1 MKKFTFLLS
10 LLLAFVGVTASAQVT
25 MKKLTA
31 APDLTKAVTNLD
43 DLVNGGTYVFY
54 NINNQKYINIDNYD
68 NLHFG
73 RAAELSVDKK
83 LSASAVFTF
92 HITKGETTT
101 YTFETA
107 VNGKYMPAAAD
118 NNNSGGATATETAAS
133 FVIQNRSTGYD
144 ASKNDYSGTPTIHNN
159 DGQFVIKNESNN
171 LSFDMGGDDMNQFC
185 GWHGEGSNCWYK
197 IVPVTVSAT
206 ETVTA
211 RKLTFTV
218 QNTEGTTDASLTNA
232 ATTAWLCDGEE
243 VGQTL
248 SVNPS
253 KVSAWYTL
261 ECQSANKVVAE
272 DNATFVYKL
281 TEGTAPFEY
290 STSADRKWYLMRF
303 WGRDNNFASYLNA
316 TDANINVE
324 TAVKSFAHLLANEDK
339 AFWSF
344 EKSGYGVKV
353 YNKLAN
359 KYLYIPNNGNN
370 QELLQLNDEG
380 TELIVR
386 PNNNNG
392 GFSLQMSGKA
402 SACFGHHVGANLGV
416 WDNDGSYNAAQS
428 KVEFYPVLD
437 KAKGFLT
444 SNVENVNTN
453 VNLLGVYMSDADKAA
468 LKTEFQN
475 ATDFAA
481 LKTVNNKLV
490 KAVNTT
496 PDENAYYQIKSVAGV
511 NKNNYIYMSTINAQV
526 NNTSKE
532 LVENNANATR
542 IQAGKCNATTLWKF
556 VPNDDKSAYYLLYV
570 NLNAYLGKI
579 TANDQANI
587 AMVKDKTATVA
598 YTLNHR
604 SGTKFALVL
613 GDHCINAYKGGD
625 YENLG
630 RYDND
635 GDGKDSDGNTW
646 YLEKVTPSVSVPVS
660 DAKYASV
667 SFPYATQVTDNV
679 KAYYASEINTD
690 GVITLSEYADGVIP
704 ANQGAILYNDGGA
717 TTAVLNILTSSTAAA
732 PTKNYLNAAV
742 TKLAGFDADATYALG
757 KKENDEVAFMLNGL
771 TVITANKA
779 YINKSDLTSGG
790 IASNVL
796 NFGQV
801 ATGVN
806 TVVAGTNDGVQY
818 FDLQGRRVL
827 YPAHGIFV
835 TNTGKKVLVK

>member
-54 NINNQKYINIDNYD
+54 NINNQKYINIDNFD

-107 VNGKYMPAAAD
+107 VSGKYMPAAAD
-118 NNNSGGATATETAAS
+118 NNNDGGATAADAAAS
-133 FVIQNRSTGYD
+133 FVILTHTINE
-144 ASKNDYSGTPTIHNN
+144 TPSVTKD
-159 DGQFVIKNESNN
+159 DGSYVIKNASDDKA
-171 LSFDMGGDDMNQFC
+171 FDMSGDDFNQFC
-185 GWHGEGSNCWYK
+185 GWQGKGANCWYK
-197 IVPVTVSAT
+197 IVPVTVSET

-211 RKLTFTV
+211 RNVTFTV
-218 QNTEGTTDASLTNA
+218 QNAEGVTDASLATS
-232 ATTAWLCDGEE
+232 TTAPLADGDE
-243 VGQTL
+243 VAQTI
-248 SVNPS
+248 SMNPS
-253 KVSAWYTL
+253 KASAWYTL
-261 ECQSANKVVAE
+261 ECQATNKVVAA

-281 TEGTAPFEY
+281 TEGTAPFAY
-290 STSADRKWYLMRF
+290 STSTDRKWYLMRF
-303 WGRDNNFASYLNA
+303 QGSDNNFASYLNT

-324 TAVKSFAHLLANEDK
+324 TAVKSFTNLLANEDK

-359 KYLYIPNNGNN
+359 KYLYIHTGNN

-386 PNNNNG
+386 PNNKG
-392 GFSLQMSGKA
+392 GFSLQKSGNA
-402 SACFGHHVGANLGV
+402 NACFGHHVGANLGV
-416 WDNDGSYNAAQS
+416 WNNGDSYNAVQS

-556 VPNDDKSAYYLLYV
+556 VPNDDKSAYYLLNV

-587 AMVKDKTATVA
+587 AMVKDKAATVA

-667 SFPYATQVTDNV
+667 AFPYDTQVTGDV

-690 GVITLSEYADGVIP
+690 GVITLSEYANGVIP

-732 PTKNYLNAAV
+732 PAKNYLNAAV

-757 KKENDEVAFMLNGL
+757 KKENGEVAFMLNGL

-806 TVVAGTNDGVQY
+806 TVVAGANDGVQY

>member
-107 VNGKYMPAAAD
+107 VSGKYMPAAAD
-118 NNNSGGATATETAAS
+118 NNNDGGATAADAAAS
-133 FVIQNRSTGYD
+133 FVILTHTINE
-144 ASKNDYSGTPTIHNN
+144 TPSVTKD
-159 DGQFVIKNESNN
+159 DGSYVIKNASDDKA
-171 LSFDMGGDDMNQFC
+171 FDMSGDDFNQFC
-185 GWHGEGSNCWYK
+185 GWQGKGANCWYK
-197 IVPVTVSAT
+197 IVPVTVSET

-211 RKLTFTV
+211 RNVTFTV
-218 QNTEGTTDASLTNA
+218 QNAEGVTDASLATS
-232 ATTAWLCDGEE
+232 TTAPLADGDE
-243 VGQTL
+243 VAQTI
-248 SVNPS
+248 SMNPS
-253 KVSAWYTL
+253 KASAWYTL
-261 ECQSANKVVAE
+261 ECQATNKVVAA

-290 STSADRKWYLMRF
+290 STSTDRKWYLMRF
-303 WGRDNNFASYLNA
+303 QGSDNNFASYLNT

-324 TAVKSFAHLLANEDK
+324 TAVKSFTNLLANEDK

-359 KYLYIPNNGNN
+359 KYLYINTGNN

-386 PNNNNG
+386 PNNKG
-392 GFSLQMSGKA
+392 GFSLQKSGNA
-402 SACFGHHVGANLGV
+402 NACFGHHVGANLGV
-416 WDNDGSYNAAQS
+416 WNNGDSYNAVQS

-542 IQAGKCNATTLWKF
+542 IQSNKCNATTLWKF
-556 VPNDDKSAYYLLYV
+556 VPNDDKSAYYLLNV

-579 TANDQANI
+579 TANNQASI
-587 AMVKDKTATVA
+587 AMVKDKAATVA

-613 GDHCINAYKGGD
+613 GDYCINAFEGGD
-625 YENLG
+625 SEKIG

-635 GDGKDSDGNTW
+635 GDGKDSEGNTW

-667 SFPYATQVTDNV
+667 AFPYATQVTGDV

-704 ANQGAILYNDGGA
+704 ANQGAILYNEGA
-717 TTAVLNILTSSTAAA
+717 TTAVLNILASSTAAA
-732 PTKNYLNAAV
+732 PAKNYLNAAV
-742 TKLAGFDADATYALG
+742 TKLAGFTANETYALG
-757 KKENDEVAFMLNGL
+757 KKGNGEVAFMLNSL
-771 TVITANKA
+771 EVITANKA
-779 YINKSDLTSGG
+779 YINKSDLTGG
-790 IASNVL
+790 SIASNVL

>member
-54 NINNQKYINIDNYD
+54 NINNQKYINIDNFD
-68 NLHFG
+68 NFHFG

-83 LSASAVFTF
+83 NSASAVFTF
-92 HITKGETTT
+92 HITKGKTTT

-107 VNGKYMPAAAD
+107 VAGKYMPAAAD
-118 NNNSGGATATETAAS
+118 NNNSGGATATSTPAS
-133 FVIQNRSTGYD
+133 FVIQNKSTGFV
-144 ASKNDYSGTPTIHNN
+144 SGNDYSGTPTTHND

-185 GWHGEGSNCWYK
+185 GWYGEGSNCWYK

-206 ETVTA
+206 ETVTP

-218 QNTEGTTDASLTNA
+218 QNTEGATDASLTNA
-232 ATTAWLCDGEE
+232 ATTVWSCDGEE

-253 KVSAWYTL
+253 KASAWYTL
-261 ECQSANKVVAE
+261 ECQSTNKVVAE
-272 DNATFVYKL
+272 DNAAFVYKL
-281 TEGTAPFEY
+281 TEGTAPFAY
-290 STSADRKWYLMRF
+290 STSTDRKWYLMRF

-437 KAKGFLT
+437 KAKTFLT
-444 SNVENVNTN
+444 SDVENVNTN

-468 LKTEFQN
+468 LKENLQN

-481 LKTVNNKLV
+481 LKTVNDKLV
-490 KAVNTT
+490 AAVNTT
-496 PDENAYYQIKSVAGV
+496 PDENAYYQINSVAGV

-556 VPNDDKSAYYLLYV
+556 VPNDDKSAYYLLNV

-604 SGTKFALVL
+604 SGTKFALVW

-667 SFPYATQVTDNV
+667 AFPYDTKVTGDV
-679 KAYYASEINTD
+679 KAYYASDID
-690 GVITLSEYADGVIP
+690 ASGVITV
-704 ANQGAILYNDGGA
+704 
-717 TTAVLNILTSSTAAA
+717 
-732 PTKNYLNAAV
+732 
-742 TKLAGFDADATYALG
+742 
-757 KKENDEVAFMLNGL
+757 
-771 TVITANKA
+771 
-779 YINKSDLTSGG
+779 
-790 IASNVL
+790 
-796 NFGQV
+796 
-801 ATGVN
+801 
-806 TVVAGTNDGVQY
+806 
-818 FDLQGRRVL
+818 
-827 YPAHGIFV
+827 
-835 TNTGKKVLVK
+835 

>member
-107 VNGKYMPAAAD
+107 VSGKYMPAAAD
-118 NNNSGGATATETAAS
+118 NNNDGGATAADAAAS
-133 FVIQNRSTGYD
+133 FVILTHTINE
-144 ASKNDYSGTPTIHNN
+144 TPSVTKD
-159 DGQFVIKNESNN
+159 DGSYVIKNASDDKA
-171 LSFDMGGDDMNQFC
+171 FDMSGDDFNQFC
-185 GWHGEGSNCWYK
+185 GWQGKGANCWYK
-197 IVPVTVSAT
+197 IVPVTVSET

-211 RKLTFTV
+211 RNVTFTV
-218 QNTEGTTDASLTNA
+218 QNAEGVTDASLATS
-232 ATTAWLCDGEE
+232 TTAPLADGDE
-243 VGQTL
+243 VAQTI
-248 SVNPS
+248 SMNPS
-253 KVSAWYTL
+253 KASAWYTL
-261 ECQSANKVVAE
+261 ECQATNKVVAA

-281 TEGTAPFEY
+281 TEGTAPFAY
-290 STSADRKWYLMRF
+290 STSTDRKWYLMRF
-303 WGRDNNFASYLNA
+303 QGSDNNFASYLNT

-324 TAVKSFAHLLANEDK
+324 TAVKSFTNLLANEDK

-359 KYLYIPNNGNN
+359 KYLYIPTGNN

-386 PNNNNG
+386 PNNKG
-392 GFSLQMSGKA
+392 GFSLQKSGNA
-402 SACFGHHVGANLGV
+402 NACFGHHVGANLGV
-416 WDNDGSYNAAQS
+416 WNNGDSYNAVQS

-511 NKNNYIYMSTINAQV
+511 NKKNYIYMSTINAQV

-556 VPNDDKSAYYLLYV
+556 VPNDDKSAYYLLNV

-579 TANDQANI
+579 TANNQANI
-587 AMVKDKTATVA
+587 AMVKDKASTAA
-598 YTLNHR
+598 YKLNHR

-613 GDHCINAYKGGD
+613 GDHCINAFEGGD
-625 YENLG
+625 SEKIG

-635 GDGKDSDGNTW
+635 GDGKDSEGNTW

-732 PTKNYLNAAV
+732 PAKNYLNAAV
-742 TKLAGFDADATYALG
+742 TKLAGFGADETYALG
-757 KKENDEVAFMLNGL
+757 KKENGEVAFMLNGL

-806 TVVAGTNDGVQY
+806 TVVAGANDGVQY

>member
-54 NINNQKYINIDNYD
+54 NINNQKYINIDNFD

-107 VNGKYMPAAAD
+107 VAGKYMPAAAD
-118 NNNSGGATATETAAS
+118 NNGKGGATATETAAS
-133 FVIQNRSTGYD
+133 FVIQNQTNEETPVV
-144 ASKNDYSGTPTIHNN
+144 KNDGSYVIMNASGTY
-159 DGQFVIKNESNN
+159 G
-171 LSFDMGGDDMNQFC
+171 FDMSGDDLNQFC
-185 GWHGEGSNCWYK
+185 GWQGKGDNSWYK
-197 IVPVTVSAT
+197 IVPVTVSET

-211 RKLTFTV
+211 RNVTFTV
-218 QNTEGTTDASLTNA
+218 QNAEGVTDASLATS
-232 ATTAWLCDGEE
+232 TTAPLADGDE
-243 VGQTL
+243 VAQTI
-248 SVNPS
+248 SMNPS
-253 KVSAWYTL
+253 KASAWYTL
-261 ECQSANKVVAE
+261 ECQATNKVGAA
-272 DNATFVYKL
+272 DNNIFVYKL

-290 STSADRKWYLMRF
+290 STSTDRKWYLMRF
-303 WGRDNNFASYLNA
+303 QGNDNIFASYLKT
-316 TDANINVE
+316 TDENINVA
-324 TAVKSFAHLLANEDK
+324 TAVKSFANLLANEDK
-339 AFWSF
+339 AFWCF
-344 EKSGYGVKV
+344 EKSGYGVKI

-359 KYLYIPNNGNN
+359 KYLYIPTGEN
-370 QELLQLNDEG
+370 QEFLQLNDEG

-386 PNNNNG
+386 PNNNG
-392 GFSLQMSGKA
+392 GFSLQMSGNA
-402 SACFGHHVGANLGV
+402 NACFGNHRDSKLAV
-416 WDNDGSYNAAQS
+416 WNNGGSYNAVQS

-437 KAKGFLT
+437 KAKAFLT
-444 SNVENVNTN
+444 SDVENVNTN
-453 VNLLGVYMSDADKAA
+453 VNLLGVYMSDADKAT
-468 LKTEFQN
+468 LKTELQN

-490 KAVNTT
+490 AAVNTT

-511 NKNNYIYMSTINAQV
+511 NANKYIYMSTINAQV
-526 NNTSKE
+526 NNTSNE

-542 IQAGKCNATTLWKF
+542 IQSDKCNATTLWKF
-556 VPNDDKSAYYLLYV
+556 VPNDDKSAYYLLNV

-579 TANDQANI
+579 TDNNQTSI
-587 AMVKDKTATVA
+587 AMVKDKAATVA

-613 GDHCINAYKGGD
+613 GDHCINAYYGGN
-625 YENLG
+625 YENIG

-667 SFPYATQVTDNV
+667 AFPYDTQVTGDV

-732 PTKNYLNAAV
+732 PAKNYLNAAV
-742 TKLAGFDADATYALG
+742 TKLAGFGADETYALG
-757 KKENDEVAFMLNGL
+757 KKANAEVAFMLNGL
-771 TVITANKA
+771 TVISANKA
-779 YINKSDLTSGG
+779 YINKSDLTGG
-790 IASNVL
+790 SIASNVL

>member
-54 NINNQKYINIDNYD
+54 NINNQKYINIDNFD

-107 VNGKYMPAAAD
+107 VSGKYMPAAAD
-118 NNNSGGATATETAAS
+118 NNNDGGATAADAAAS
-133 FVIQNRSTGYD
+133 FVILTHTINE
-144 ASKNDYSGTPTIHNN
+144 TPSVTKD
-159 DGQFVIKNESNN
+159 DGSYVIKNASDDKA
-171 LSFDMGGDDMNQFC
+171 FDMSGDDFNQFC
-185 GWHGEGSNCWYK
+185 GWQGKGANCWYK
-197 IVPVTVSAT
+197 IVPVTVSET

-211 RKLTFTV
+211 RNVTFTV
-218 QNTEGTTDASLTNA
+218 QNAEGVTDASLATS
-232 ATTAWLCDGEE
+232 TTAPLADGDE
-243 VGQTL
+243 VAQTI
-248 SVNPS
+248 SMNPS
-253 KVSAWYTL
+253 KASAWYTL
-261 ECQSANKVVAE
+261 ECQATNKVVAE
-272 DNATFVYKL
+272 NNATFVYKL

-290 STSADRKWYLMRF
+290 STSTDRKWYLMRF
-303 WGRDNNFASYLNA
+303 QGSDNNFASYLNT

-324 TAVKSFAHLLANEDK
+324 TAVKSFTNLLANEDK

-359 KYLYIPNNGNN
+359 KYLYIHTGNN

-386 PNNNNG
+386 PNNKG
-392 GFSLQMSGKA
+392 GFSLQKSGNA
-402 SACFGHHVGANLGV
+402 NACFGHHVGANLGV
-416 WDNDGSYNAAQS
+416 WNNGDSYNAVQS

-481 LKTVNNKLV
+481 LKTVNNKLLT
-490 KAVNTT
+490 AVNTT

-556 VPNDDKSAYYLLYV
+556 VPNDDKSAYYLLNV

-667 SFPYATQVTDNV
+667 AFPYDTKVTGDV
-679 KAYYASEINTD
+679 KAYYASDID
-690 GVITLSEYADGVIP
+690 ASGVITLSEYADGVIP
-704 ANQGAILYNDGGA
+704 ANQGAILYSDAA

-732 PTKNYLNAAV
+732 PEKNYLNAAV

-757 KKENDEVAFMLNGL
+757 KKGNGEVAFMLNGL

-806 TVVAGTNDGVQY
+806 TVVAGANDGVQY

>member
-54 NINNQKYINIDNYD
+54 NINNQKYINIDNFD
-68 NLHFG
+68 NFHFG

-83 LSASAVFTF
+83 NSASAVFTF
-92 HITKGETTT
+92 HITKGKTTT

-107 VNGKYMPAAAD
+107 VAGKYMPAAAD
-118 NNNSGGATATETAAS
+118 NNNSGGATATSTPAS
-133 FVIQNRSTGYD
+133 FVIQNKSTGFV
-144 ASKNDYSGTPTIHNN
+144 SGNDYSGTPTTHND

-185 GWHGEGSNCWYK
+185 GWYGEGSNCWYK

-206 ETVTA
+206 ETVTP

-218 QNTEGTTDASLTNA
+218 QNTEGATDASLTNA
-232 ATTAWLCDGEE
+232 ATTVWSCDGEE

-253 KVSAWYTL
+253 KASAWYTL
-261 ECQSANKVVAE
+261 ECQSTNKVVAE
-272 DNATFVYKL
+272 DNAAFVYKL
-281 TEGTAPFEY
+281 TEGTAPFAY
-290 STSADRKWYLMRF
+290 STSTDRKWYLMRF

-437 KAKGFLT
+437 KAKTFLT
-444 SNVENVNTN
+444 SDVENVNTN

-468 LKTEFQN
+468 LKENLQN

-481 LKTVNNKLV
+481 LKTVNDKLV
-490 KAVNTT
+490 AAVNTT

-556 VPNDDKSAYYLLYV
+556 VPNDDKSAYYLLNV

-604 SGTKFALVL
+604 SGTKFALVW

-667 SFPYATQVTDNV
+667 AFPYDTKVTGDV
-679 KAYYASEINTD
+679 KAYYASDID
-690 GVITLSEYADGVIP
+690 ASGVITLSEYADGVIP
-704 ANQGAILYNDGGA
+704 ANQGAILYSDAA

-732 PTKNYLNAAV
+732 PEKNYLNAAV

-757 KKENDEVAFMLNGL
+757 KKGNGEVAFMLNGL

-806 TVVAGTNDGVQY
+806 TVVAGANDGVQY

>member
-107 VNGKYMPAAAD
+107 VSGKYMPAAAD
-118 NNNSGGATATETAAS
+118 NNNDGGATAADAAAS
-133 FVIQNRSTGYD
+133 FVILTHTINE
-144 ASKNDYSGTPTIHNN
+144 TPSVTKD
-159 DGQFVIKNESNN
+159 DGSYVIKNASDDKA
-171 LSFDMGGDDMNQFC
+171 FDMSGDDFNQFC
-185 GWHGEGSNCWYK
+185 GWQGKGANCWYK
-197 IVPVTVSAT
+197 IVPVTVSET

-211 RKLTFTV
+211 RNVTFTV
-218 QNTEGTTDASLTNA
+218 QNAEGVTDASLATS
-232 ATTAWLCDGEE
+232 TTAPLADGDE
-243 VGQTL
+243 VAQTI
-248 SVNPS
+248 SMNPS
-253 KVSAWYTL
+253 KASAWYTL
-261 ECQSANKVVAE
+261 ECQATNKVVAA

-290 STSADRKWYLMRF
+290 STSTDRKWYLMRF
-303 WGRDNNFASYLNA
+303 QGSDNNFASYLNT

-324 TAVKSFAHLLANEDK
+324 TAVKSFTNLLANEDK

-359 KYLYIPNNGNN
+359 KYLYIHTGNN

-386 PNNNNG
+386 PNNKG
-392 GFSLQMSGKA
+392 GFSLQKSGNA
-402 SACFGHHVGANLGV
+402 NACFGHHVGANLGV
-416 WDNDGSYNAAQS
+416 WNNGDSYNAAQS

-437 KAKGFLT
+437 KAKAFLT
-444 SNVENVNTN
+444 SDVENANTN
-453 VNLLGVYMSDADKAA
+453 ANLLGVYIAEADKANLKTEVQKATDFNA
-468 LKTEFQN
+468 LKTAN
-475 ATDFAA
+475 GK
-481 LKTVNNKLV
+481 LLV
-490 KAVNTT
+490 KTT
-496 PDENAYYQIKSVAGV
+496 PEKDAYYQIKSVAGV
-511 NKNNYIYMSTINAQV
+511 NKKNYIYMSTINAQV

-556 VPNDDKSAYYLLYV
+556 VPNDDKSAYYLLNV

-579 TANDQANI
+579 TANNQANI
-587 AMVKDKTATVA
+587 AMVKDKASTAA
-598 YTLNHR
+598 YKLNHR

-613 GDHCINAYKGGD
+613 GDHCINAFEGGD
-625 YENLG
+625 SEKIG

-635 GDGKDSDGNTW
+635 GDGKDSEGNTW

-732 PTKNYLNAAV
+732 PAKNYLNAAV
-742 TKLAGFDADATYALG
+742 TKLAGFGADETYALG
-757 KKENDEVAFMLNGL
+757 KKENGEVAFMLNGL

-779 YINKSDLTSGG
+779 YINKSDLTGG
-790 IASNVL
+790 SITSNVL

-806 TVVAGTNDGVQY
+806 TVVAGANDGVQY

>member
-31 APDLTKAVTNLD
+31 APDLTKAVTNLN
-43 DLVNGGTYVFY
+43 DLVDGGTYVFY
-54 NINNQKYINIDNYD
+54 NINNQKYINIDNFD
-68 NLHFG
+68 NFHFG
-73 RAAELSVDKK
+73 RAAELSVDQKN
-83 LSASAVFTF
+83 SASAVFTF
-92 HITKGETTT
+92 HITKGEPTT

-107 VNGKYMPAAAD
+107 VAGKYMPAAAD
-118 NNNSGGATATETAAS
+118 NNNSGGATATSTPAS
-133 FVIQNRSTGYD
+133 FVIQNESTGYD
-144 ASKNDYSGTPTIHNN
+144 ASKNDYSGTPTIHN
-159 DGQFVIKNESNN
+159 DGQFVIKNESNK

-185 GWHGEGSNCWYK
+185 GWYGEGSNCWYK

-206 ETVTA
+206 ETVTP

-253 KVSAWYTL
+253 KASAWYTL
-261 ECQSANKVVAE
+261 ECQATNKVVAA

-290 STSADRKWYLMRF
+290 STSTDRKWYLMRF
-303 WGRDNNFASYLNA
+303 QGSDNNFASYLNT

-324 TAVKSFAHLLANEDK
+324 TAVKSFTNLLANEDK

-359 KYLYIPNNGNN
+359 KYLYIHTGNN

-386 PNNNNG
+386 PNNKG
-392 GFSLQMSGKA
+392 GFSLQKSGNA
-402 SACFGHHVGANLGV
+402 NACFGHHVGANLGV
-416 WDNDGSYNAAQS
+416 WNNGDSYNAVQS

-542 IQAGKCNATTLWKF
+542 IQSNKCNATTLWKF
-556 VPNDDKSAYYLLYV
+556 VPNDDKSAYYLLNV

-579 TANDQANI
+579 TANNQASI
-587 AMVKDKTATVA
+587 AMVKDKAATVA

-613 GDHCINAYKGGD
+613 GDYCINAFEGGNS
-625 YENLG
+625 EKIG

-667 SFPYATQVTDNV
+667 AFPYATKVTGDV

-704 ANQGAILYNDGGA
+704 ANQGAILYNEGA
-717 TTAVLNILTSSTAAA
+717 TTAVLNILASSTAAA
-732 PTKNYLNAAV
+732 PAKNYLNAAV
-742 TKLAGFDADATYALG
+742 TKLAGFTANETYALG
-757 KKENDEVAFMLNGL
+757 KKGNGEVAFMLNSL
-771 TVITANKA
+771 EVITANKA

-806 TVVAGTNDGVQY
+806 TVVAGANDGVQY

>member
-107 VNGKYMPAAAD
+107 VSGKYMPAAAD
-118 NNNSGGATATETAAS
+118 NNNDGGATAADAAAS
-133 FVIQNRSTGYD
+133 FVILTHTINE
-144 ASKNDYSGTPTIHNN
+144 TPSVTKD
-159 DGQFVIKNESNN
+159 DGSYVIKNASDDKA
-171 LSFDMGGDDMNQFC
+171 FDMSGDDLNQFC
-185 GWHGEGSNCWYK
+185 GWQGKGANCWYK
-197 IVPVTVSAT
+197 IVPVTVSET

-211 RKLTFTV
+211 RNVTFTV
-218 QNTEGTTDASLTNA
+218 QNAEGVTDASLATS
-232 ATTAWLCDGEE
+232 TTAPLADGDE
-243 VGQTL
+243 VAQTI
-248 SVNPS
+248 SMNPS
-253 KVSAWYTL
+253 KASAWYTL
-261 ECQSANKVVAE
+261 ECQATNKVVAA

-281 TEGTAPFEY
+281 TEGTAPFAY
-290 STSADRKWYLMRF
+290 STSTDRKWYLMRF
-303 WGRDNNFASYLNA
+303 QGSDNNFASYLNT

-324 TAVKSFAHLLANEDK
+324 TAVKSFANLLANEDK

-359 KYLYIPNNGNN
+359 KYLYIPTGNN

-386 PNNNNG
+386 SNNKG
-392 GFSLQMSGKA
+392 GFSLQKSGNA
-402 SACFGHHVGANLGV
+402 NACFGHHVGANLGV
-416 WDNDGSYNAAQS
+416 WNNGDSYNAVQS

-468 LKTEFQN
+468 LKKNLQN

-511 NKNNYIYMSTINAQV
+511 NANKYIYMSTINAQV
-526 NNTSKE
+526 NNTSNE

-542 IQAGKCNATTLWKF
+542 IQSNKCNATTLWKF
-556 VPNDDKSAYYLLYV
+556 VPNDDKSAYYLLNV

-579 TANDQANI
+579 TVNEQANI
-587 AMVKDKTATVA
+587 AMVKDKAATVA

-613 GDHCINAYKGGD
+613 GDHCINAYMGGN
-625 YENLG
+625 YENIG

-667 SFPYATQVTDNV
+667 AFPYDTQVTGDV

-742 TKLAGFDADATYALG
+742 TKLAGFEADNTYALG
-757 KKENDEVAFMLNGL
+757 KKGNGEVAFMLNNL
-771 TVITANKA
+771 TVISANKA
-779 YINKSDLTSGG
+779 YINKSDLTGG
-790 IASNVL
+790 SIASNVL

>member
-107 VNGKYMPAAAD
+107 VSGKYMPAAAD
-118 NNNSGGATATETAAS
+118 NNNDGGATAADAAAS
-133 FVIQNRSTGYD
+133 FVILTHTINE
-144 ASKNDYSGTPTIHNN
+144 TPSVTKD
-159 DGQFVIKNESNN
+159 DGSYVIKNASDDKA
-171 LSFDMGGDDMNQFC
+171 FDMSGDDLNQFC
-185 GWHGEGSNCWYK
+185 GWQGKDANCWYK
-197 IVPVTVSAT
+197 IVPVTVSET

-211 RKLTFTV
+211 RNVTFTV
-218 QNTEGTTDASLTNA
+218 QNAEGVTDASLATS
-232 ATTAWLCDGEE
+232 TTAPLADGDE
-243 VGQTL
+243 VAQTI
-248 SVNPS
+248 SMNPS
-253 KVSAWYTL
+253 KASAWYTL
-261 ECQSANKVVAE
+261 ECQATNKVVAA

-281 TEGTAPFEY
+281 TEGTAPFAY
-290 STSADRKWYLMRF
+290 STSTDRKWYLMRF

-324 TAVKSFAHLLANEDK
+324 TAVKSFANLLANEDK

-359 KYLYIPNNGNN
+359 KYLYIPTGNN

-386 PNNNNG
+386 PNNNG
-392 GFSLQMSGKA
+392 GFSLQKSDNPN
-402 SACFGHHVGANLGV
+402 ACFGHHNGANLAV
-416 WDNDGSYNAAQS
+416 WNNGGSYNAAQS

-437 KAKGFLT
+437 KAKTFLT
-444 SNVENVNTN
+444 SDVENVNTN

-468 LKTEFQN
+468 LKTNLQN

-490 KAVNTT
+490 AAVNTT

-511 NKNNYIYMSTINAQV
+511 KANEYIYMSTINAQV
-526 NNTSKE
+526 NNTSNE

-542 IQAGKCNATTLWKF
+542 IQSNKCNATTLWKF
-556 VPNDDKSAYYLLYV
+556 VPNDDKSAYYLLNV

-579 TANDQANI
+579 TVNDQASI
-587 AMVKDKTATVA
+587 AMVKDKAATVA

-613 GDHCINAYKGGD
+613 GDHCINAYMGGN
-625 YENLG
+625 YENIG

-667 SFPYATQVTDNV
+667 AFPYDTQVTGDV

-732 PTKNYLNAAV
+732 PAKNYLNAAV
-742 TKLAGFDADATYALG
+742 TKLAGFEADNTYALG
-757 KKENDEVAFMLNGL
+757 KKGNGEVAFMLNGL
-771 TVITANKA
+771 TVISANKA
-779 YINKSDLTSGG
+779 YINKSDLTGG
-790 IASNVL
+790 SITSNVL

-806 TVVAGTNDGVQY
+806 TVVAGANDGVQY

>member
-54 NINNQKYINIDNYD
+54 NINNQKYINIDNFD

-107 VNGKYMPAAAD
+107 VSGKYMPAAAD
-118 NNNSGGATATETAAS
+118 NNNDGGATAADAAAS
-133 FVIQNRSTGYD
+133 FVILTHTINE
-144 ASKNDYSGTPTIHNN
+144 TPSVTKD
-159 DGQFVIKNESNN
+159 DGSYVIKNASDDKA
-171 LSFDMGGDDMNQFC
+171 FDMSGDDFNQFC
-185 GWHGEGSNCWYK
+185 GWQGKGANCWYK
-197 IVPVTVSAT
+197 IVPVTVSET

-211 RKLTFTV
+211 RNVTFTV
-218 QNTEGTTDASLTNA
+218 QNAEGVTDASLATS
-232 ATTAWLCDGEE
+232 TTAPLADGDE
-243 VGQTL
+243 VAQTI
-248 SVNPS
+248 SMNPS
-253 KVSAWYTL
+253 KASAWYTL
-261 ECQSANKVVAE
+261 ECQATNKVVAA

-281 TEGTAPFEY
+281 TEGTAPFAY
-290 STSADRKWYLMRF
+290 STSTDRKWYLMRF
-303 WGRDNNFASYLNA
+303 QGSDNNFASYLNT

-324 TAVKSFAHLLANEDK
+324 TAVKSFTNLLANEDK

-359 KYLYIPNNGNN
+359 KYLYIHTGNN

-386 PNNNNG
+386 PNNKG
-392 GFSLQMSGKA
+392 GFSLQKSGNA
-402 SACFGHHVGANLGV
+402 NACFGHHVGANLGV
-416 WDNDGSYNAAQS
+416 WNNGDSYNAVQS

-481 LKTVNNKLV
+481 LKTVNNQLV

-542 IQAGKCNATTLWKF
+542 IQSNKCNATTLWKF
-556 VPNDDKSAYYLLYV
+556 VPNDDKSAYYLLNV

-579 TANDQANI
+579 TADNQDKI
-587 AMVKDKTATVA
+587 AMVKDKASTAA
-598 YTLNHR
+598 YILNHR

-625 YENLG
+625 FENIG
-630 RYDND
+630 RYDSD

-667 SFPYATQVTDNV
+667 AFPYDTQVTGDV

-742 TKLAGFDADATYALG
+742 TKLAGFEADNTYALG
-757 KKENDEVAFMLNGL
+757 KKGNGEVAFMLNNL
-771 TVITANKA
+771 TVISANKA
-779 YINKSDLTSGG
+779 YINKSDLTGG
-790 IASNVL
+790 SIASNVL

-806 TVVAGTNDGVQY
+806 TVVAGANDGVQY

>member
-107 VNGKYMPAAAD
+107 VSGKYMPAAAD
-118 NNNSGGATATETAAS
+118 NNNDGGATAADAAAS
-133 FVIQNRSTGYD
+133 FVILTHTINE
-144 ASKNDYSGTPTIHNN
+144 TPSVTKD
-159 DGQFVIKNESNN
+159 DGSYVIKNASDDKA
-171 LSFDMGGDDMNQFC
+171 FDMSGDDFNQFC
-185 GWHGEGSNCWYK
+185 GWQGKGANCWYK
-197 IVPVTVSAT
+197 IVPVTVSET

-211 RKLTFTV
+211 RNVTFTV
-218 QNTEGTTDASLTNA
+218 QNAEGVTDASLATS
-232 ATTAWLCDGEE
+232 TTAPLADGDE
-243 VGQTL
+243 VAQTI
-248 SVNPS
+248 SMNPS
-253 KVSAWYTL
+253 KASAWYTL
-261 ECQSANKVVAE
+261 ECQATNKVVAA

-281 TEGTAPFEY
+281 TEGTAPFAY
-290 STSADRKWYLMRF
+290 STSTDRKWYLMRF
-303 WGRDNNFASYLNA
+303 QGSDNNFASYLNK

-324 TAVKSFAHLLANEDK
+324 TAVKSFTNLLANEDK

-359 KYLYIPNNGNN
+359 KYLYIHTGNN

-386 PNNNNG
+386 PNNKG
-392 GFSLQMSGKA
+392 GFSLQKSGNA
-402 SACFGHHVGANLGV
+402 NACFGHHVGANLGV
-416 WDNDGSYNAAQS
+416 WNNGDSYNAVQS

-481 LKTVNNKLV
+481 LKTVNNKLLT
-490 KAVNTT
+490 AVNTT

-556 VPNDDKSAYYLLYV
+556 VPNDDKSAYYLLNV

-587 AMVKDKTATVA
+587 AMVKDKAATVA

-667 SFPYATQVTDNV
+667 AFPYDTQVTGDV

-704 ANQGAILYNDGGA
+704 ANQGAILYSDAA

-742 TKLAGFDADATYALG
+742 TKLAGFEADNTYALG
-757 KKENDEVAFMLNGL
+757 KKGNGEVAFMLNGL
-771 TVITANKA
+771 TVISANKA

-801 ATGVN
+801 ATAVN
-806 TVVAGTNDGVQY
+806 TVVAGANDGVQY

>member
-54 NINNQKYINIDNYD
+54 NINNQKYINIDNFD

-107 VNGKYMPAAAD
+107 VSGKYMPAAAD
-118 NNNSGGATATETAAS
+118 NNNDGGATAADAAAS
-133 FVIQNRSTGYD
+133 FVILTHTINE
-144 ASKNDYSGTPTIHNN
+144 TPSVTKD
-159 DGQFVIKNESNN
+159 DGSYVIKNASDDKA
-171 LSFDMGGDDMNQFC
+171 FDMSGDDFNQFC
-185 GWHGEGSNCWYK
+185 GWQGKGANCWYK
-197 IVPVTVSAT
+197 IVPVTVSET

-211 RKLTFTV
+211 RNVTFTV
-218 QNTEGTTDASLTNA
+218 QNAEGVTDASLATS
-232 ATTAWLCDGEE
+232 TTAPLADGDE
-243 VGQTL
+243 VAQTI
-248 SVNPS
+248 SMNPS
-253 KVSAWYTL
+253 KASAWYTL
-261 ECQSANKVVAE
+261 ECQATNKVVAAG
-272 DNATFVYKL
+272 NATFVYKL
-281 TEGTAPFEY
+281 TEGTAPFAY
-290 STSADRKWYLMRF
+290 STSTDRKWYLMRF
-303 WGRDNNFASYLNA
+303 QGSDNNFASYLNT

-324 TAVKSFAHLLANEDK
+324 TAVKSFTNLLANEDK

-359 KYLYIPNNGNN
+359 KYLYIHTGNN

-386 PNNNNG
+386 PNNKG
-392 GFSLQMSGKA
+392 GFSLQKSGNA
-402 SACFGHHVGANLGV
+402 NACFGHHVGANLGV
-416 WDNDGSYNAAQS
+416 WNNGDSYNAVQS

-556 VPNDDKSAYYLLYV
+556 VPNDDKSAYYLLNV

-587 AMVKDKTATVA
+587 AMVKDKAATVA

-667 SFPYATQVTDNV
+667 AFPYDTQVTGDV

-690 GVITLSEYADGVIP
+690 GVITLSEYANGVIP

-732 PTKNYLNAAV
+732 PAKNYLNAAV

>member
-43 DLVNGGTYVFY
+43 DLVNDGTYVFY
-54 NINNQKYINIDNYD
+54 NINNQKYINIDNFE

-73 RAAELSVDKK
+73 RAAELSVDQKI
-83 LSASAVFTF
+83 SASAVFTF
-92 HITKGETTT
+92 HISKGETTT

-107 VNGKYMPAAAD
+107 VSGKYMPAAAD
-118 NNNSGGATATETAAS
+118 NNNKVGVRATDTPAS
-133 FVIQNRSTGYD
+133 FVIQNRTNPENGKD
-144 ASKNDYSGTPTIHNN
+144 PVVKNDGSYVIMNASG
-159 DGQFVIKNESNN
+159 DFG
-171 LSFDMGGDDMNQFC
+171 FDMGGDDTNQFC
-185 GWHGEGSNCWYK
+185 GWMGRGDNCWYK
-197 IVPVTVSAT
+197 IVPVTVSTT
-206 ETVTA
+206 ETVTPH
-211 RKLTFTV
+211 KFTITV
-218 QNTEGTTDASLTNA
+218 QNDKGVEESGLTNA
-232 ATTAWLCDGEE
+232 ASTGWLCYGDK
-243 VGQTL
+243 VAQTL
-248 SVNPS
+248 PVNAPTRISV
-253 KVSAWYTL
+253 WYTL
-261 ECQSANKVVAE
+261 ECQAADKAFAE
-272 DNATFVYKL
+272 NNTAFTYKL
-281 TEGTAPFEY
+281 TDKLAESGTAPFEY
-290 STSADRKWYLMRF
+290 STSTDRKWYLMRF
-303 WGRDNNFASYLNA
+303 ENSDNSFASYLNA
-316 TDANINVE
+316 TNENINVQ
-324 TAVKSFAHLLANEDK
+324 TAVKSFTNLLANEDK

-359 KYLYIPNNGNN
+359 KYLYIPTGDN

-386 PNNNNG
+386 ANNG
-392 GFSLQMSGKA
+392 GFSLQKSGNA
-402 SACFGHHVGANLGV
+402 NACFGHHNGANLAV
-416 WDNDGSYNAAQS
+416 WNNPNSYNNVHS

-437 KAKGFLT
+437 KAKGLLA
-444 SNVENVNTN
+444 SDVENANTN
-453 VNLLGVYMSDADKAA
+453 ANLLGVYIAETDKAN
-468 LKTEFQN
+468 LKAEVQN
-475 ATDFAA
+475 ATDFNA
-481 LKTVNNKLV
+481 LKTANGKLLV
-490 KAVNTT
+490 KTT
-496 PDENAYYQIKSVAGV
+496 PEKDAYYQIKSVAGV
-511 NKNNYIYMSTINAQV
+511 NKNSCIYMSTFDAQV
-526 NNTSKE
+526 NNTSNEFVVDK
-532 LVENNANATR
+532 ANATR
-542 IQAGKCNATTLWKF
+542 IQASQCNATTLWKF
-556 VPNDDKSAYYLLYV
+556 VPNADNSAYYLQNV

-579 TANDQANI
+579 TAHAQRSI
-587 AMVKDKTATVA
+587 AMVKDQADAAA

-604 SGTKFALVL
+604 SGTKFALVY
-613 GDHCINAYKGGD
+613 GDHCVNAFGGGD
-625 YENLG
+625 KATLG
-630 RYDND
+630 VWDIDAD
-635 GDGKDSDGNTW
+635 GRDSEGNTW

-742 TKLAGFDADATYALG
+742 TKLAGFGADETYALG
-757 KKENDEVAFMLNGL
+757 KKENGEVAFMLNGL

-806 TVVAGTNDGVQY
+806 TVVAGANDGVQY

>member
-54 NINNQKYINIDNYD
+54 NINNQKYINIDNFD

-107 VNGKYMPAAAD
+107 VSGKYMPAAAD
-118 NNNSGGATATETAAS
+118 NNNDGGATAADAAAS
-133 FVIQNRSTGYD
+133 FVILTHTINE
-144 ASKNDYSGTPTIHNN
+144 TPSVTKD
-159 DGQFVIKNESNN
+159 DGSYVIKNASDDKA
-171 LSFDMGGDDMNQFC
+171 FDMSGDDFNQFC
-185 GWHGEGSNCWYK
+185 GWQGKGANCWYK
-197 IVPVTVSAT
+197 IVPVTVSET

-211 RKLTFTV
+211 RNVTFTV
-218 QNTEGTTDASLTNA
+218 QNAEGVTDASLATS
-232 ATTAWLCDGEE
+232 TTAPLADGDE
-243 VGQTL
+243 VAQTI
-248 SVNPS
+248 SMNPS
-253 KVSAWYTL
+253 KASAWYTL
-261 ECQSANKVVAE
+261 ECQATNKVVAA

-281 TEGTAPFEY
+281 TEGTAPFAY
-290 STSADRKWYLMRF
+290 STSTDRKWYLMRF
-303 WGRDNNFASYLNA
+303 QGSDNNFASYLNT

-324 TAVKSFAHLLANEDK
+324 TAVKSFTNLLANEDK

-359 KYLYIPNNGNN
+359 KYLYIHTGNN

-386 PNNNNG
+386 PNNKG
-392 GFSLQMSGKA
+392 GFSLQKSGNA
-402 SACFGHHVGANLGV
+402 NACFGHHVGANLGV
-416 WDNDGSYNAAQS
+416 WNNGDSYNAVQS

-481 LKTVNNKLV
+481 LKTVNNQLV

-542 IQAGKCNATTLWKF
+542 IQSNKCNATTLWKF
-556 VPNDDKSAYYLLYV
+556 VPNDDKSAYYLLNV

-579 TANDQANI
+579 TADNQDKI
-587 AMVKDKTATVA
+587 AMVKDKASTAA
-598 YTLNHR
+598 YILNHR

-613 GDHCINAYKGGD
+613 GDHCINAYKGGNF
-625 YENLG
+625 ENIG
-630 RYDND
+630 RYDSD

-667 SFPYATQVTDNV
+667 AFPYDTQVTGDV

-742 TKLAGFDADATYALG
+742 TKLAGFEADNTYALG
-757 KKENDEVAFMLNGL
+757 KKGNGEVAFMLNNL
-771 TVITANKA
+771 TVISANKA
-779 YINKSDLTSGG
+779 YINKSDLTGG
-790 IASNVL
+790 SIASNVL

-806 TVVAGTNDGVQY
+806 TVVAGANDGVQY

>member
-43 DLVNGGTYVFY
+43 DLVDGGTYVFY
-54 NINNQKYINIDNYD
+54 NINNQKYINIDNFD
-68 NLHFG
+68 NFHFG
-73 RAAELSVDKK
+73 RAAELSVDQKN
-83 LSASAVFTF
+83 SASAVFTF
-92 HITKGETTT
+92 HITKGEPTT

-107 VNGKYMPAAAD
+107 VNGKYMPAASD

-133 FVIQNRSTGYD
+133 FVIQNESTGYD
-144 ASKNDYSGTPTIHNN
+144 PNKNNYSGTTTTRD

-171 LSFDMGGDDMNQFC
+171 LSFDMGGDDKNQFC

-197 IVPVTVSAT
+197 IVPVTVSTT
-206 ETVTA
+206 ETVTP

-232 ATTAWLCDGEE
+232 ATTVWLCDGEE

-290 STSADRKWYLMRF
+290 STSTDRKWYLMRF

-324 TAVKSFAHLLANEDK
+324 TAVKSFANLLANEDK

-359 KYLYIPNNGNN
+359 KYLYIPTGNN

-386 PNNNNG
+386 PNNNG
-392 GFSLQMSGKA
+392 GFSLQKSDNPN
-402 SACFGHHVGANLGV
+402 ACFGHHNGANLAV
-416 WDNDGSYNAAQS
+416 WNNGGSYNAAQS

-453 VNLLGVYMSDADKAA
+453 VNLLGVYMSDADKAT
-468 LKTEFQN
+468 LKKELQN

-490 KAVNTT
+490 AAVKTT

-556 VPNDDKSAYYLLYV
+556 VPNDDKSAYYLLNV

-579 TANDQANI
+579 TADNQDKI
-587 AMVKDKTATVA
+587 AMVKDKAETVA

-613 GDHCINAYKGGD
+613 GDHCINAYYGGNS
-625 YENLG
+625 ENIG
-630 RYDND
+630 RYDSD
-635 GDGKDSDGNTW
+635 GDGKDSEGNTW

-667 SFPYATQVTDNV
+667 AFPYATKVTGDV
-679 KAYYASEINTD
+679 KAYYASDIDVD

-757 KKENDEVAFMLNGL
+757 KKENGEVAFMLNGL

-806 TVVAGTNDGVQY
+806 TVVAGANDGVQY

>member
-54 NINNQKYINIDNYD
+54 NINNQKYINIDNFE

-73 RAAELSVDKK
+73 RAAELSVDQKI
-83 LSASAVFTF
+83 SASAVFTF
-92 HITKGETTT
+92 HISKGETTT

-107 VNGKYMPAAAD
+107 VSGKYMPAAAD
-118 NNNSGGATATETAAS
+118 NNNSGGATATSTPAS
-133 FVIQNRSTGYD
+133 FVIQNKSTGFV
-144 ASKNDYSGTPTIHNN
+144 SGNDYSGTPTTHND

-185 GWHGEGSNCWYK
+185 GWYGEGSNCWYK

-232 ATTAWLCDGEE
+232 ATTVWSCDGEE

-261 ECQSANKVVAE
+261 ECQSTNKVVAE
-272 DNATFVYKL
+272 DNAAFVYKL
-281 TEGTAPFEY
+281 TEGTAPFAY
-290 STSADRKWYLMRF
+290 STSTDRKWYLMRF

-324 TAVKSFAHLLANEDK
+324 TAVKSFANLLANEDK

-353 YNKLAN
+353 YNKSAN
-359 KYLYIPNNGNN
+359 KYLYIPTGNN

-386 PNNNNG
+386 PNNG
-392 GFSLQMSGKA
+392 GFSLQKSDNPN
-402 SACFGHHVGANLGV
+402 ACFGHHNGANLAV
-416 WDNDGSYNAAQS
+416 WNNGGSYNAAQS

-437 KAKGFLT
+437 KAKAFLT
-444 SNVENVNTN
+444 SDVENANTN
-453 VNLLGVYMSDADKAA
+453 ANLLGVYIAEADKANLKTEVQKATDFNA
-468 LKTEFQN
+468 LKTAN
-475 ATDFAA
+475 GK
-481 LKTVNNKLV
+481 LLV
-490 KAVNTT
+490 KTT
-496 PDENAYYQIKSVAGV
+496 PEKDAYYQIKSVAGV
-511 NKNNYIYMSTINAQV
+511 NKKNYIYMSTINAQV

-556 VPNDDKSAYYLLYV
+556 VPNDDKSAYYLLNV

-579 TANDQANI
+579 TANNQASI
-587 AMVKDKTATVA
+587 AMVKDKAATVA

-613 GDHCINAYKGGD
+613 GDYCINAFEGGD
-625 YENLG
+625 SEKIG

-635 GDGKDSDGNTW
+635 GDGKDSEGNTW

-667 SFPYATQVTDNV
+667 AFPYATQVTGDV

-732 PTKNYLNAAV
+732 PAKNYLNAAV
-742 TKLAGFDADATYALG
+742 TKLAGFGADETYALG
-757 KKENDEVAFMLNGL
+757 KKENGEVAFMLNGL

-806 TVVAGTNDGVQY
+806 TVVAGANDGVQY

>member
-107 VNGKYMPAAAD
+107 VSGKYMPAAAD
-118 NNNSGGATATETAAS
+118 NNNDGGATAADAAAS
-133 FVIQNRSTGYD
+133 FVILTHTINE
-144 ASKNDYSGTPTIHNN
+144 TPSVTKD
-159 DGQFVIKNESNN
+159 DGSYVIKNASDDKA
-171 LSFDMGGDDMNQFC
+171 FDMSGDDFNQFC
-185 GWHGEGSNCWYK
+185 GWQGKGANCWYK
-197 IVPVTVSAT
+197 IVPVTVSET

-211 RKLTFTV
+211 RNVTFTV
-218 QNTEGTTDASLTNA
+218 QNAEGVTDASLATS
-232 ATTAWLCDGEE
+232 TTAPLADGDE
-243 VGQTL
+243 VAQTI
-248 SVNPS
+248 SMNPS
-253 KVSAWYTL
+253 KASAWYTL
-261 ECQSANKVVAE
+261 ECQATNKVVAA

-290 STSADRKWYLMRF
+290 STSTDRKWYLMRF
-303 WGRDNNFASYLNA
+303 QGSDNNFASYLNT
-316 TDANINVE
+316 TDTNINVE
-324 TAVKSFAHLLANEDK
+324 TAVKSFTNLLANEDK

-359 KYLYIPNNGNN
+359 KYLYIPTGNN

-386 PNNNNG
+386 PNNNG
-392 GFSLQMSGKA
+392 GFSLQKSDNPN
-402 SACFGHHVGANLGV
+402 ACFGHHNGANLAV
-416 WDNDGSYNAAQS
+416 WNNGGSYNAAQS

-453 VNLLGVYMSDADKAA
+453 VNLLGVYMSDADKAT
-468 LKTEFQN
+468 LKKELQN

-490 KAVNTT
+490 AAVKTT

-556 VPNDDKSAYYLLYV
+556 VPNDDKSAYYLLNV

-579 TANDQANI
+579 TADNQDKI
-587 AMVKDKTATVA
+587 AMVKDKAETVA

-613 GDHCINAYKGGD
+613 GDHCINAYYGGNS
-625 YENLG
+625 ENIG
-630 RYDND
+630 RYDSD
-635 GDGKDSDGNTW
+635 GDGKDSEGNTW

-667 SFPYATQVTDNV
+667 AFPYATKVTGDV
-679 KAYYASEINTD
+679 KAYYASDIDVD

-742 TKLAGFDADATYALG
+742 TKLAGFGADETYALG
-757 KKENDEVAFMLNGL
+757 KKENGEVAFMLNGL
-771 TVITANKA
+771 TVISANKA
-779 YINKSDLTSGG
+779 YINKSDLTGG
-790 IASNVL
+790 SIASNVL

>member
-1 MKKFTFLLS
+1 MKKITFLLS

-107 VNGKYMPAAAD
+107 VAGKYMPAAAD
-118 NNNSGGATATETAAS
+118 NNGKGGATATETAAS
-133 FVIQNRSTGYD
+133 FVIQNQTNEETPVVKKDGSYVIMN
-144 ASKNDYSGTPTIHNN
+144 ASGTY
-159 DGQFVIKNESNN
+159 G
-171 LSFDMGGDDMNQFC
+171 FDMSGDDLNQFC
-185 GWHGEGSNCWYK
+185 GWQGKGANSWYK
-197 IVPVTVSAT
+197 IVPVTVSET

-211 RKLTFTV
+211 RNVAFTV
-218 QNTEGTTDASLTNA
+218 QNAEGVTDASLATS
-232 ATTAWLCDGEE
+232 TTAALADGDE
-243 VGQTL
+243 VAQTI
-248 SVNPS
+248 SMNPS
-253 KVSAWYTL
+253 KASAWYTL
-261 ECQSANKVVAE
+261 ECQSTNKVVAE
-272 DNATFVYKL
+272 DNAAFVYKL
-281 TEGTAPFEY
+281 TEGTAPFAY
-290 STSADRKWYLMRF
+290 STSTDRKWYLMRF

-324 TAVKSFAHLLANEDK
+324 TVVKSFANLLANEDK

-359 KYLYIPNNGNN
+359 KYLYIPTGKN

-386 PNNNNG
+386 PNNNG
-392 GFSLQMSGKA
+392 GFSLQKSDNP
-402 SACFGHHVGANLGV
+402 SACFGHHNGANLAV
-416 WDNDGSYNAAQS
+416 WNNGGSYNAAQS

-437 KAKGFLT
+437 KAKTFLT
-444 SNVENVNTN
+444 SDVENVNTN

-468 LKTEFQN
+468 LKTDLQN

-481 LKTVNNKLV
+481 LKTANDKLV
-490 KAVNTT
+490 AAVNTT

-511 NKNNYIYMSTINAQV
+511 KANEYIYMSTINAQV
-526 NNTSKE
+526 NNMSNE

-542 IQAGKCNATTLWKF
+542 IQSNKCNATTLWKF
-556 VPNDDKSAYYLLYV
+556 VPNDDKSAYYLLNV

-579 TANDQANI
+579 TANNQASI
-587 AMVKDKTATVA
+587 AMVKDKAATVA

-613 GDHCINAYKGGD
+613 GDYCINAYKGGN
-625 YENLG
+625 YENIG

-667 SFPYATQVTDNV
+667 AFPYDTQVTGDV
-679 KAYYASEINTD
+679 KAYYASEINAD
-690 GVITLSEYADGVIP
+690 GVITLSEYADGIIP

-742 TKLAGFDADATYALG
+742 TKLAGFEADNTYALG
-757 KKENDEVAFMLNGL
+757 KKANAEVAFMLNGL
-771 TVITANKA
+771 TVISANKA
-779 YINKSDLTSGG
+779 YINKSDLTGG
-790 IASNVL
+790 SAASSVL

-801 ATGVN
+801 ATGIN
-806 TVVAGTNDGVQY
+806 TVVAGANDGVQY

>member
-25 MKKLTA
+25 MKKLTV

-43 DLVNGGTYVFY
+43 ELKDGGTYVFY

-107 VNGKYMPAAAD
+107 VSGKYMPAAAD
-118 NNNSGGATATETAAS
+118 NNNDGGATAADAAAS
-133 FVIQNRSTGYD
+133 FVILTHTINE
-144 ASKNDYSGTPTIHNN
+144 TPSVTKD
-159 DGQFVIKNESNN
+159 DGSYVIKNASDDKA
-171 LSFDMGGDDMNQFC
+171 FDMSGDDLNQFC
-185 GWHGEGSNCWYK
+185 GWQGKGANCWYK
-197 IVPVTVSAT
+197 IVPVTVSET

-211 RKLTFTV
+211 RNVTFTV
-218 QNTEGTTDASLTNA
+218 QNAEGVTDASLATS
-232 ATTAWLCDGEE
+232 TTAPLADGDE
-243 VGQTL
+243 VAQTI
-248 SVNPS
+248 SMNPS
-253 KVSAWYTL
+253 KASAWYTL
-261 ECQSANKVVAE
+261 ECQSTNKVVAE

-281 TEGTAPFEY
+281 TEGTAPFAY
-290 STSADRKWYLMRF
+290 STSTDRKWYLMRF

-324 TAVKSFAHLLANEDK
+324 TAVKSFANLLANEDK

-353 YNKLAN
+353 YNKSAN
-359 KYLYIPNNGNN
+359 KYLYIPTGNN
-370 QELLQLNDEG
+370 KELLQLNDEG

-386 PNNNNG
+386 SNNNG
-392 GFSLQMSGKA
+392 GFSLQKSDNP
-402 SACFGHHVGANLGV
+402 SACFGHHNGANLAV
-416 WDNDGSYNAAQS
+416 WNNGGSYNAAQS

-437 KAKGFLT
+437 KAKTFLT
-444 SNVENVNTN
+444 SDVENVNTN
-453 VNLLGVYMSDADKAA
+453 VNLLGVYMSDADKDA
-468 LKTEFQN
+468 LKANLQN

-481 LKTVNNKLV
+481 LKTVNDKLV
-490 KAVNTT
+490 AAVNTT

-511 NKNNYIYMSTINAQV
+511 KANEYIYMSTINAQV
-526 NNTSKE
+526 NNTSNE

-542 IQAGKCNATTLWKF
+542 IQSNKCNATTLWKF
-556 VPNDDKSAYYLLYV
+556 VPNDDKSAYYLLNV

-579 TANDQANI
+579 TVNDQASI
-587 AMVKDKTATVA
+587 AMVKDKAATVA

-613 GDHCINAYKGGD
+613 GDYCINAYKGGN
-625 YENLG
+625 YENIG

-667 SFPYATQVTDNV
+667 AFPYATKVTGDV

-717 TTAVLNILTSSTAAA
+717 TTAVLNILTSSTTAA

-742 TKLAGFDADATYALG
+742 TKLAGFEADNTYALG
-757 KKENDEVAFMLNGL
+757 KKENGEVAFMLNGL

-806 TVVAGTNDGVQY
+806 TVVAGANDGVQY

>member
-54 NINNQKYINIDNYD
+54 NINNQKYINIDNFD

-73 RAAELSVDKK
+73 RAAELSVDQKI
-83 LSASAVFTF
+83 SASAVFTF

-107 VNGKYMPAAAD
+107 VAGKYMPAAAD
-118 NNNSGGATATETAAS
+118 NNNSGGATATSTPAS
-133 FVIQNRSTGYD
+133 FVIQNESTGFV
-144 ASKNDYSGTPTIHNN
+144 SGNDYSGTPTIHH

-185 GWHGEGSNCWYK
+185 GWYGEGSNCWYK

-232 ATTAWLCDGEE
+232 ATTVWSCDGEE

-253 KVSAWYTL
+253 KASAWYTL
-261 ECQSANKVVAE
+261 ECQSTNKVVAE

-281 TEGTAPFEY
+281 TEGAAPFEY
-290 STSADRKWYLMRF
+290 STSTDRKWYLMRF
-303 WGRDNNFASYLNA
+303 QGSDNNFASYLNT

-324 TAVKSFAHLLANEDK
+324 TAVKSFTNLLANEDK

-359 KYLYIPNNGNN
+359 KYLYIHTGNN

-386 PNNNNG
+386 PNNKG
-392 GFSLQMSGKA
+392 GFSLQKSGNA
-402 SACFGHHVGANLGV
+402 NACFGHHVGANLGV
-416 WDNDGSYNAAQS
+416 WNNGDSYNAVQS

-481 LKTVNNKLV
+481 LKTVNNKLLT
-490 KAVNTT
+490 AVNTT

-556 VPNDDKSAYYLLYV
+556 VPNDDKSAYYLLNV

-667 SFPYATQVTDNV
+667 AFPYDTKVTGDV
-679 KAYYASEINTD
+679 KAYYASDID
-690 GVITLSEYADGVIP
+690 ASGVITLSEYADGVIP
-704 ANQGAILYNDGGA
+704 ANQGAILYSDAA

-732 PTKNYLNAAV
+732 PEKNYLNAAV

-757 KKENDEVAFMLNGL
+757 KKGNGEVAFMLNGL

-806 TVVAGTNDGVQY
+806 TVVAGANDGVQY

>member
-10 LLLAFVGVTASAQVT
+10 LLLAFVGVTASAQVS

-31 APDLTKAVTNLD
+31 APDLIKAVTNLD

-107 VNGKYMPAAAD
+107 VSGKYMPAAAD
-118 NNNSGGATATETAAS
+118 NNNDGGATAADAAAS
-133 FVIQNRSTGYD
+133 FVILTHTINE
-144 ASKNDYSGTPTIHNN
+144 TPSVTKD
-159 DGQFVIKNESNN
+159 DGSYVIKNASDDKA
-171 LSFDMGGDDMNQFC
+171 FDMSGDDLNQFC
-185 GWHGEGSNCWYK
+185 GWQGKGANCWYK
-197 IVPVTVSAT
+197 IVPVTVSET

-211 RKLTFTV
+211 RNVTFTV
-218 QNTEGTTDASLTNA
+218 QNAEGVTDASLATS
-232 ATTAWLCDGEE
+232 TTAPLADGDE
-243 VGQTL
+243 VAQTI
-248 SVNPS
+248 SMNPS
-253 KVSAWYTL
+253 KASAWYTL
-261 ECQSANKVVAE
+261 ECQATNKVVAA
-272 DNATFVYKL
+272 DNDIFVYKL
-281 TEGTAPFEY
+281 TEGTAPFAY
-290 STSADRKWYLMRF
+290 STSTDRKWYLMRF
-303 WGRDNNFASYLNA
+303 CGRDNNFASYLNA

-324 TAVKSFAHLLANEDK
+324 TAVKSFANLLANEDK

-359 KYLYIPNNGNN
+359 KYLYIPTGKN

-386 PNNNNG
+386 PNNG
-392 GFSLQMSGKA
+392 GFSLQKSDNPN
-402 SACFGHHVGANLGV
+402 ACFGHHNGANLAV
-416 WDNDGSYNAAQS
+416 WNNGGSYNAAQS

-437 KAKGFLT
+437 KAKAFLT
-444 SNVENVNTN
+444 SDVENANTN
-453 VNLLGVYMSDADKAA
+453 ANLLGVYIAEADKANLKTEVQKATDFNA
-468 LKTEFQN
+468 LKTAN
-475 ATDFAA
+475 GN
-481 LKTVNNKLV
+481 LLV
-490 KAVNTT
+490 KTT
-496 PDENAYYQIKSVAGV
+496 PEKDAYYQIKSVAGV
-511 NKNNYIYMSTINAQV
+511 NKKNYIYMSTINAQV

-556 VPNDDKSAYYLLYV
+556 VPNDDKSAYYLLNV

-579 TANDQANI
+579 TANNQANI
-587 AMVKDKTATVA
+587 AMVKDKASTAA
-598 YTLNHR
+598 YKLNHR

-613 GDHCINAYKGGD
+613 GDHCINAFEGGD
-625 YENLG
+625 FEKIG

-635 GDGKDSDGNTW
+635 GDGKDSEGNTW

-667 SFPYATQVTDNV
+667 SFPYDTQVTGDV

-732 PTKNYLNAAV
+732 PAKNYLNAAV
-742 TKLAGFDADATYALG
+742 TKLAGFGADETYALG
-757 KKENDEVAFMLNGL
+757 KKENGEVAFMLNGL

-806 TVVAGTNDGVQY
+806 TVVAGANDGVQY

>member
-25 MKKLTA
+25 MKKMTV

-43 DLVNGGTYVFY
+43 ELKDGGTYVFY
-54 NINNQKYINIDNYD
+54 NINNQKYINIDNFD
-68 NLHFG
+68 NFHFG
-73 RAAELSVDKK
+73 RAAELSVDQKI
-83 LSASAVFTF
+83 SASAVFTF
-92 HITKGETTT
+92 HITKGKTTT

-107 VNGKYMPAAAD
+107 VAGKYMPAAED

-133 FVIQNRSTGYD
+133 FVIQKESTGYD
-144 ASKNDYSGTPTIHNN
+144 PNKNNYSGTPTTRD

-171 LSFDMGGDDMNQFC
+171 LSFDMGGDDKNQFC

-197 IVPVTVSAT
+197 IVPVTVSTT
-206 ETVTA
+206 ETVTP

-218 QNTEGTTDASLTNA
+218 QNTESTTDANLTNA
-232 ATTAWLCDGEE
+232 ATTVWLCDGEE

-324 TAVKSFAHLLANEDK
+324 TAVKSFANLLANEDK

-359 KYLYIPNNGNN
+359 KYLYIPTGNN

-386 PNNNNG
+386 PNNG
-392 GFSLQMSGKA
+392 GFSLQKSDNPN
-402 SACFGHHVGANLGV
+402 ACFGHHNGANLAV
-416 WDNDGSYNAAQS
+416 WNNGGSYNAAQS

-437 KAKGFLT
+437 KAKAFLT
-444 SNVENVNTN
+444 SDVENANTN
-453 VNLLGVYMSDADKAA
+453 ANLLGVYIAEADKANLKTEVQKATDFNA
-468 LKTEFQN
+468 LKTAN
-475 ATDFAA
+475 GK
-481 LKTVNNKLV
+481 LLV
-490 KAVNTT
+490 KTT
-496 PDENAYYQIKSVAGV
+496 PEKDAYYQIKSVAGV
-511 NKNNYIYMSTINAQV
+511 NKKNYIYMSTINAQV

-556 VPNDDKSAYYLLYV
+556 VPNDDKSAYYLLNV

-579 TANDQANI
+579 TANNQASI
-587 AMVKDKTATVA
+587 AMVKDKAATVA

-613 GDHCINAYKGGD
+613 GDYCINAFEGGD
-625 YENLG
+625 SEKIG

-635 GDGKDSDGNTW
+635 GDGKDSEGNTW

-667 SFPYATQVTDNV
+667 AFPYATQVTGDV

-732 PTKNYLNAAV
+732 PAKNYLNAAV
-742 TKLAGFDADATYALG
+742 TKLAGFGADETYALG
-757 KKENDEVAFMLNGL
+757 KKENGEVAFMLNGL

-806 TVVAGTNDGVQY
+806 TVVAGANDGVQY

>member
-107 VNGKYMPAAAD
+107 VSGKYMPAAAD
-118 NNNSGGATATETAAS
+118 NNNDGGATAADAAAS
-133 FVIQNRSTGYD
+133 FVILTHTINE
-144 ASKNDYSGTPTIHNN
+144 TPSVTKD
-159 DGQFVIKNESNN
+159 DGSYVIKNASDDKA
-171 LSFDMGGDDMNQFC
+171 FDMSGDDFNQFC
-185 GWHGEGSNCWYK
+185 GWQGKGANCWYK
-197 IVPVTVSAT
+197 IVPVTVSET

-211 RKLTFTV
+211 RNVTFTV
-218 QNTEGTTDASLTNA
+218 HNAEGVTDASLATS
-232 ATTAWLCDGEE
+232 TTAPLADGDE
-243 VGQTL
+243 VAQTI
-248 SVNPS
+248 SMNPS
-253 KVSAWYTL
+253 KASAWYTL
-261 ECQSANKVVAE
+261 ECQATNKVVAA

-290 STSADRKWYLMRF
+290 STSTDRKWYLMRF
-303 WGRDNNFASYLNA
+303 QGSDNNFASYLNT

-324 TAVKSFAHLLANEDK
+324 TAVKSFTNLLANEDK

-359 KYLYIPNNGNN
+359 KYLYIHTGNN

-386 PNNNNG
+386 PNNKG
-392 GFSLQMSGKA
+392 GFSLQKSGNA
-402 SACFGHHVGANLGV
+402 NACFGHHVGVNLGV
-416 WDNDGSYNAAQS
+416 WNNGDSYNAVQS

-542 IQAGKCNATTLWKF
+542 IQSNKCNATTLWKF
-556 VPNDDKSAYYLLYV
+556 VPNDDKSAYYLLNV

-579 TANDQANI
+579 TANNQASI
-587 AMVKDKTATVA
+587 AMVKDKAATVA

-613 GDHCINAYKGGD
+613 GDYCINAFEGGD
-625 YENLG
+625 SEKIG

-635 GDGKDSDGNTW
+635 GDGKDSEGNTW

-667 SFPYATQVTDNV
+667 AFPYATQVTGDV

-704 ANQGAILYNDGGA
+704 ANQGAILYNEGA
-717 TTAVLNILTSSTAAA
+717 TTAVLNILASSTAAA
-732 PTKNYLNAAV
+732 PAKNYLNAAV
-742 TKLAGFDADATYALG
+742 TKLAGFTANETYALG
-757 KKENDEVAFMLNGL
+757 KKGNGEVAFMLNSL
-771 TVITANKA
+771 EVITANKA
-779 YINKSDLTSGG
+779 YINKSDLTGG
-790 IASNVL
+790 SIASNVL

>member
-54 NINNQKYINIDNYD
+54 NINNQKYINIDNFD

-107 VNGKYMPAAAD
+107 VSGKYMPAAAD
-118 NNNSGGATATETAAS
+118 NNNDGGATAADAAAS
-133 FVIQNRSTGYD
+133 FVILTHTINE
-144 ASKNDYSGTPTIHNN
+144 TPSVTKD
-159 DGQFVIKNESNN
+159 DGSYVIKNASDDKA
-171 LSFDMGGDDMNQFC
+171 FDMSGDDFNQFC
-185 GWHGEGSNCWYK
+185 GWQGKGANCWYK
-197 IVPVTVSAT
+197 IVPVTVSET

-211 RKLTFTV
+211 RNVTFTV
-218 QNTEGTTDASLTNA
+218 QNAEGVTDASLATS
-232 ATTAWLCDGEE
+232 TTAPLADGDE
-243 VGQTL
+243 VAQTI
-248 SVNPS
+248 SMNPS
-253 KVSAWYTL
+253 KASAWYTL
-261 ECQSANKVVAE
+261 ECQATNKVVAA

-281 TEGTAPFEY
+281 TEGTAPFAY
-290 STSADRKWYLMRF
+290 STSTDRKWYLMRF
-303 WGRDNNFASYLNA
+303 QGSDNNFASYLNT

-324 TAVKSFAHLLANEDK
+324 TAVKSFTNLLANEDK

-359 KYLYIPNNGNN
+359 KYLYIHTGNN

-386 PNNNNG
+386 PNNKG
-392 GFSLQMSGKA
+392 GFSLQKSGNA
-402 SACFGHHVGANLGV
+402 NACFGHHVGANLGV
-416 WDNDGSYNAAQS
+416 WNNGDSYNAVQS

-481 LKTVNNKLV
+481 LKTVNNKLLT
-490 KAVNTT
+490 AVNTT

-556 VPNDDKSAYYLLYV
+556 VPNDDKSAYYLLNV

-667 SFPYATQVTDNV
+667 AFPYDTKVTGDV
-679 KAYYASEINTD
+679 KAYYASDID
-690 GVITLSEYADGVIP
+690 ASGVITLSEYADGVIP
-704 ANQGAILYNDGGA
+704 ANQGAILYSDAA

-732 PTKNYLNAAV
+732 PEKNYLNAAV

-757 KKENDEVAFMLNGL
+757 KKGNGEVAFMLNGL

-806 TVVAGTNDGVQY
+806 TVVAGANDGVQY

>member
-107 VNGKYMPAAAD
+107 VSGKYMPAAAD
-118 NNNSGGATATETAAS
+118 NNNDGGATAADAAAS
-133 FVIQNRSTGYD
+133 FVILTHTINE
-144 ASKNDYSGTPTIHNN
+144 TPSVTKD
-159 DGQFVIKNESNN
+159 DGSYVIKNASDDKA
-171 LSFDMGGDDMNQFC
+171 FDMSGDDFNQFC
-185 GWHGEGSNCWYK
+185 GWQGKGANCWYK
-197 IVPVTVSAT
+197 IVPVTVSET

-211 RKLTFTV
+211 RNVTFTV
-218 QNTEGTTDASLTNA
+218 QNAEGVTDASLATS
-232 ATTAWLCDGEE
+232 TTAPLADGDE
-243 VGQTL
+243 VAQTI
-248 SVNPS
+248 SMNPS
-253 KVSAWYTL
+253 KASAWYTL
-261 ECQSANKVVAE
+261 ECQATNKVVAA

-281 TEGTAPFEY
+281 TEGTAPFAY
-290 STSADRKWYLMRF
+290 STSTDRKWYLMRF
-303 WGRDNNFASYLNA
+303 QGSDNNFASYLNT

-324 TAVKSFAHLLANEDK
+324 TAVKSFTNLLANEDK

-359 KYLYIPNNGNN
+359 KYLYIHTGNN

-386 PNNNNG
+386 PNNKG
-392 GFSLQMSGKA
+392 GFSLQKSGNA
-402 SACFGHHVGANLGV
+402 NACFGHHVGANLGV
-416 WDNDGSYNAAQS
+416 WNNGDSYNAVQS

-542 IQAGKCNATTLWKF
+542 IQSNKCNATTLWKF
-556 VPNDDKSAYYLLYV
+556 VPNDDKSAYYLLNV

-579 TANDQANI
+579 TANNQASI
-587 AMVKDKTATVA
+587 AMVKDKAATVA

-613 GDHCINAYKGGD
+613 GDYCINAFEGGD
-625 YENLG
+625 SEKIG

-635 GDGKDSDGNTW
+635 GDGKDSEGNTW

-667 SFPYATQVTDNV
+667 AFPYDTQVTGDV

-742 TKLAGFDADATYALG
+742 TKLAGFEADNTYALG
-757 KKENDEVAFMLNGL
+757 KKGNGEVAFMLNNL
-771 TVITANKA
+771 TVISANKA
-779 YINKSDLTSGG
+779 YINKSDLTGG
-790 IASNVL
+790 SAASSVL

-806 TVVAGTNDGVQY
+806 TVVAGANDGVQY

>member
-43 DLVNGGTYVFY
+43 ELKDGGTYVFY
-54 NINNQKYINIDNYD
+54 NINNQKYINIDNFD
-68 NLHFG
+68 NFHFG
-73 RAAELSVDKK
+73 RAAELSVDQKI
-83 LSASAVFTF
+83 SASAVFTF
-92 HITKGETTT
+92 HITKGKTTT

-107 VNGKYMPAAAD
+107 VAGKYMPAAED

-133 FVIQNRSTGYD
+133 FVIQKESTGYD
-144 ASKNDYSGTPTIHNN
+144 PNKNNYSGTPTTRD

-171 LSFDMGGDDMNQFC
+171 LSFDMGGDDKNQFC

-197 IVPVTVSAT
+197 IVPVTVSTT
-206 ETVTA
+206 ETVTP

-218 QNTEGTTDASLTNA
+218 QNTESTTDANLTNA
-232 ATTAWLCDGEE
+232 ATTVWLCDGEE

-324 TAVKSFAHLLANEDK
+324 TAVKSFANLLANEDK

-359 KYLYIPNNGNN
+359 KYLYIPTGNN

-386 PNNNNG
+386 PNNG
-392 GFSLQMSGKA
+392 GFSLQKSDNPN
-402 SACFGHHVGANLGV
+402 ACFGHHNGANLAV
-416 WDNDGSYNAAQS
+416 WNNGGSYNAAQS

-437 KAKGFLT
+437 KAKAFLT
-444 SNVENVNTN
+444 SDVENANTN
-453 VNLLGVYMSDADKAA
+453 ANLLGVYIAEADKANLKTEVQKATDFNA
-468 LKTEFQN
+468 LKTAN
-475 ATDFAA
+475 GK
-481 LKTVNNKLV
+481 LLV
-490 KAVNTT
+490 KTT
-496 PDENAYYQIKSVAGV
+496 PEKDAYYQIKSVAGV
-511 NKNNYIYMSTINAQV
+511 NKKNYIYMSTINAQV

-556 VPNDDKSAYYLLYV
+556 VPNDDKSAYYLLNV

-579 TANDQANI
+579 TANNQASI
-587 AMVKDKTATVA
+587 AMVKDKAATVA

-613 GDHCINAYKGGD
+613 GDYCINAFEGGD
-625 YENLG
+625 SEKIG

-635 GDGKDSDGNTW
+635 GDGKDSEGNTW

-667 SFPYATQVTDNV
+667 AFPYATQVTGDV

-732 PTKNYLNAAV
+732 PAKNYLNAAV
-742 TKLAGFDADATYALG
+742 TKLAGFGADETYALG
-757 KKENDEVAFMLNGL
+757 KKENGEVAFMLNGL

-806 TVVAGTNDGVQY
+806 TVVAGANDGVQY

>member
-107 VNGKYMPAAAD
+107 VSGKYMPAAAD
-118 NNNSGGATATETAAS
+118 NNNDGGATAADAAAS
-133 FVIQNRSTGYD
+133 FVILTHTINE
-144 ASKNDYSGTPTIHNN
+144 TPSVTKD
-159 DGQFVIKNESNN
+159 DGSYVIKNASDDKA
-171 LSFDMGGDDMNQFC
+171 FDMSGDDLNQFC
-185 GWHGEGSNCWYK
+185 GWQGKGANCWYK
-197 IVPVTVSAT
+197 IVPVTVSET

-211 RKLTFTV
+211 RNVTFTV
-218 QNTEGTTDASLTNA
+218 QNAEGVTDASLATS
-232 ATTAWLCDGEE
+232 TTAPLADGDE
-243 VGQTL
+243 VAQTI
-248 SVNPS
+248 SMNPS
-253 KVSAWYTL
+253 KASAWYTL
-261 ECQSANKVVAE
+261 ECQATNKVVAA

-281 TEGTAPFEY
+281 TEGTAPFAY
-290 STSADRKWYLMRF
+290 STSTDRKWYLMRF

-324 TAVKSFAHLLANEDK
+324 TAVKSFANLLANEDK

-359 KYLYIPNNGNN
+359 KYLYIPTGNN

-386 PNNNNG
+386 PNNNG
-392 GFSLQMSGKA
+392 GFSLQKSDNPN
-402 SACFGHHVGANLGV
+402 ACFGHHNGANLAV
-416 WDNDGSYNAAQS
+416 WNNGGSYNAAQS

-437 KAKGFLT
+437 KAKTFLT
-444 SNVENVNTN
+444 SDVENVNTN

-468 LKTEFQN
+468 LKTNLQN

-490 KAVNTT
+490 AAVNTT

-511 NKNNYIYMSTINAQV
+511 KANEYIYMSTINAQV
-526 NNTSKE
+526 NNTSNE

-542 IQAGKCNATTLWKF
+542 IQSNKCNATTLWKF
-556 VPNDDKSAYYLLYV
+556 VPNDDKSAYYLLNV

-579 TANDQANI
+579 TVNDQASI
-587 AMVKDKTATVA
+587 AMVKDKAATVA

-613 GDHCINAYKGGD
+613 GDHCINAYMGGN
-625 YENLG
+625 YENIG

-667 SFPYATQVTDNV
+667 AFPYDTQVTGDV

-732 PTKNYLNAAV
+732 PAKNYLNAAV
-742 TKLAGFDADATYALG
+742 TKLAGFGADATYALG
-757 KKENDEVAFMLNGL
+757 KKENGEVAFMLNGL

-806 TVVAGTNDGVQY
+806 TVVAGANDGVQY

>member
-54 NINNQKYINIDNYD
+54 NINNQKYINIDNFD

-107 VNGKYMPAAAD
+107 VSGKYMPAAAD
-118 NNNSGGATATETAAS
+118 NNNDGGATAADAAAS
-133 FVIQNRSTGYD
+133 FVILTHTINE
-144 ASKNDYSGTPTIHNN
+144 TPSVTKD
-159 DGQFVIKNESNN
+159 DGSYVIKNASDDKA
-171 LSFDMGGDDMNQFC
+171 FDMSGDDFNQFC
-185 GWHGEGSNCWYK
+185 GWQGKGANCWYK
-197 IVPVTVSAT
+197 IVPVTVSET

-211 RKLTFTV
+211 RNVTFTV
-218 QNTEGTTDASLTNA
+218 QNAEGVTDASLATS
-232 ATTAWLCDGEE
+232 TTAPLADGDE
-243 VGQTL
+243 VAQTI
-248 SVNPS
+248 SMNPS
-253 KVSAWYTL
+253 KASAWYTL
-261 ECQSANKVVAE
+261 ECQATNKVVAA

-281 TEGTAPFEY
+281 TEGTAPFAY
-290 STSADRKWYLMRF
+290 STSTDRKWYLMRF
-303 WGRDNNFASYLNA
+303 QGSDNNFASYLNT

-324 TAVKSFAHLLANEDK
+324 TAVKSFTNLLANEDK

-359 KYLYIPNNGNN
+359 KYLYIHTGNN

-386 PNNNNG
+386 PNNKG
-392 GFSLQMSGKA
+392 GFSLQKSGNA
-402 SACFGHHVGANLGV
+402 NACFGHHVGANLGV
-416 WDNDGSYNAAQS
+416 WNNGDSYNAVQS

-556 VPNDDKSAYYLLYV
+556 VPNDDKSAYYLLNV

-579 TANDQANI
+579 TANNQASI
-587 AMVKDKTATVA
+587 AMVKDKAATVA

-613 GDHCINAYKGGD
+613 GDYCINAFEGGD
-625 YENLG
+625 SEKIG

-635 GDGKDSDGNTW
+635 GDGKDSEGNTW

-667 SFPYATQVTDNV
+667 AFPYATQVTGDV

-704 ANQGAILYNDGGA
+704 ANQGAILYNEGA
-717 TTAVLNILTSSTAAA
+717 TTAVLNILASSTAAA
-732 PTKNYLNAAV
+732 PAKNYLNAAV
-742 TKLAGFDADATYALG
+742 TKLAGFTANETYALG
-757 KKENDEVAFMLNGL
+757 KKGNGEVAFMLNSL
-771 TVITANKA
+771 EVITANKA
-779 YINKSDLTSGG
+779 YINKSDLTGG
-790 IASNVL
+790 SIASNVL

>member
-107 VNGKYMPAAAD
+107 VSGKYMPAAAD
-118 NNNSGGATATETAAS
+118 NNNDGGATAADAAAS
-133 FVIQNRSTGYD
+133 FVILTHTINE
-144 ASKNDYSGTPTIHNN
+144 TPSVTKD
-159 DGQFVIKNESNN
+159 DGSYVIKNASDDKA
-171 LSFDMGGDDMNQFC
+171 FDMSGDDFNQFC
-185 GWHGEGSNCWYK
+185 GWQGKGANCWYK
-197 IVPVTVSAT
+197 IVPVTVSET

-211 RKLTFTV
+211 RNVTFTV
-218 QNTEGTTDASLTNA
+218 QNAEGVTDASLATS
-232 ATTAWLCDGEE
+232 TTAPLADGDE
-243 VGQTL
+243 VAQTI
-248 SVNPS
+248 SMNPS
-253 KVSAWYTL
+253 KASAWYTL
-261 ECQSANKVVAE
+261 ECQATNKVVAA

-281 TEGTAPFEY
+281 TEGTAPFAY

-324 TAVKSFAHLLANEDK
+324 TAVKSFANLLANEDK

-359 KYLYIPNNGNN
+359 KYLYIPTGNN

-386 PNNNNG
+386 PNNKG
-392 GFSLQMSGKA
+392 GFSLQKSDNPN
-402 SACFGHHVGANLGV
+402 ACFGHHNGANLAV
-416 WDNDGSYNAAQS
+416 WSNGGSYNAAQS

-437 KAKGFLT
+437 KAKTFLT
-444 SNVENVNTN
+444 SDVENVNTN

-468 LKTEFQN
+468 LKKNLQN

-481 LKTVNNKLV
+481 LKTANDNLV
-490 KAVNTT
+490 AAVNTT

-511 NKNNYIYMSTINAQV
+511 NANKYIYMSTINAQV
-526 NNTSKE
+526 NNTSNE

-542 IQAGKCNATTLWKF
+542 IQSDKCNATTLWKF
-556 VPNDDKSAYYLLYV
+556 VPNDDKSAYYLLNV

-579 TANDQANI
+579 TNNNQTSI
-587 AMVKDKTATVA
+587 AMVKDKAATVA

-613 GDHCINAYKGGD
+613 GDYCINAYYGGN
-625 YENLG
+625 YENIG
-630 RYDND
+630 RYDDD
-635 GDGKDSDGNTW
+635 GDGKDSEGNTW
-646 YLEKVTPSVSVPVS
+646 YLEKVTSSVSVPVS

-667 SFPYATQVTDNV
+667 AFPYDTQVTGDV

-732 PTKNYLNAAV
+732 PAKNYLNAAV

-757 KKENDEVAFMLNGL
+757 KKENGEVAFMLNGL

-779 YINKSDLTSGG
+779 YINKSDLTGG
-790 IASNVL
+790 SIASNVL

>member
-54 NINNQKYINIDNYD
+54 NINNQKYINIDNFD

-73 RAAELSVDKK
+73 RAAELSVDQKI
-83 LSASAVFTF
+83 SASAVFTF

-144 ASKNDYSGTPTIHNN
+144 ASKNDYSETPTTHNN

-171 LSFDMGGDDMNQFC
+171 LSFDMGGDDKNQFC
-185 GWHGEGSNCWYK
+185 GWYGEGSNCWYK
-197 IVPVTVSAT
+197 IVPVTVSTT
-206 ETVTA
+206 ETVTP

-218 QNTEGTTDASLTNA
+218 QNTESTTDANLTNA
-232 ATTAWLCDGEE
+232 ATTVWLCDGEE

-324 TAVKSFAHLLANEDK
+324 TAVKSFANLLANEDK

-359 KYLYIPNNGNN
+359 KYLYIPTGNN

-386 PNNNNG
+386 PNNG
-392 GFSLQMSGKA
+392 GFSLQKSDNPN
-402 SACFGHHVGANLGV
+402 ACFGHHNGANLAV
-416 WDNDGSYNAAQS
+416 WNNGGSYNAAQS

-437 KAKGFLT
+437 KAKAFLT
-444 SNVENVNTN
+444 SDVENANTN
-453 VNLLGVYMSDADKAA
+453 ANLLGVYIAEADKANLKTEVQKATDFNA
-468 LKTEFQN
+468 LKTAN
-475 ATDFAA
+475 GK
-481 LKTVNNKLV
+481 LLV
-490 KAVNTT
+490 KTT
-496 PDENAYYQIKSVAGV
+496 PEKDAYYQIKSVAGV
-511 NKNNYIYMSTINAQV
+511 NKKNYIYMSTINAQV

-556 VPNDDKSAYYLLYV
+556 VPNDDKSAYYLLNV

-579 TANDQANI
+579 TANNQASI
-587 AMVKDKTATVA
+587 AMVKDKAATVA

-613 GDHCINAYKGGD
+613 GDHCINAYMGGN
-625 YENLG
+625 YENIG

-667 SFPYATQVTDNV
+667 AFPYATQVTGDV

-732 PTKNYLNAAV
+732 PAKNYLNAAV
-742 TKLAGFDADATYALG
+742 TKLAGFGADETYALG
-757 KKENDEVAFMLNGL
+757 KKENGEVAFMLNGL

-806 TVVAGTNDGVQY
+806 TVVAGANDGVQY

>member
-107 VNGKYMPAAAD
+107 VSGKYMPAAAD
-118 NNNSGGATATETAAS
+118 NNNSGGATAADAAAS
-133 FVIQNRSTGYD
+133 FVILNHTI
-144 ASKNDYSGTPTIHNN
+144 NETPSVTKD
-159 DGQFVIKNESNN
+159 DGSYVIKNASDDKA
-171 LSFDMGGDDMNQFC
+171 FDMSGDDFNQFC
-185 GWHGEGSNCWYK
+185 GWQGKGANCWYK
-197 IVPVTVSAT
+197 IVPVTVSET

-211 RKLTFTV
+211 RNVTFTV
-218 QNTEGTTDASLTNA
+218 QNAEGITDASLATS
-232 ATTAWLCDGEE
+232 TTAPLAYGDE
-243 VGQTL
+243 VAQTI
-248 SVNPS
+248 SMNPS
-253 KVSAWYTL
+253 KASAWYTL
-261 ECQSANKVVAE
+261 ECQATNKVVAE

-290 STSADRKWYLMRF
+290 STSTDRKWYLMRF

-324 TAVKSFAHLLANEDK
+324 TAVKSFANLLANEDK

-359 KYLYIPNNGNN
+359 KYLYIPTGNN

-386 PNNNNG
+386 PNNNG
-392 GFSLQMSGKA
+392 GFSLQKSDNPN
-402 SACFGHHVGANLGV
+402 ACFGHHNGANLAV
-416 WDNDGSYNAAQS
+416 WNNGGSYNAAQS

-437 KAKGFLT
+437 KAKTFLT
-444 SNVENVNTN
+444 SDVENVNTN

-468 LKTEFQN
+468 LKTELQN

-481 LKTVNNKLV
+481 LKTVNNKLLT
-490 KAVNTT
+490 AVNTT

-556 VPNDDKSAYYLLYV
+556 VPNDDKSAYYLLNV

-587 AMVKDKTATVA
+587 AMVKDKAATVA

-667 SFPYATQVTDNV
+667 AFPYDTQVTGDV

-704 ANQGAILYNDGGA
+704 ANQGAILYNEGA
-717 TTAVLNILTSSTAAA
+717 TTAVLNILASSTAAA
-732 PTKNYLNAAV
+732 PAKNYLNAAV

-757 KKENDEVAFMLNGL
+757 KKENGEVAFMLNGL

>member
-107 VNGKYMPAAAD
+107 VSGKYMPAAAD
-118 NNNSGGATATETAAS
+118 NNNDGGATAADAAAS
-133 FVIQNRSTGYD
+133 FVILTHTINE
-144 ASKNDYSGTPTIHNN
+144 TPSVTKD
-159 DGQFVIKNESNN
+159 DGSYVIKNASDDKA
-171 LSFDMGGDDMNQFC
+171 FDMSGDDFNQFC
-185 GWHGEGSNCWYK
+185 GWQGKGANCWYK
-197 IVPVTVSAT
+197 IVPVTVSET

-211 RKLTFTV
+211 RNVTFTV
-218 QNTEGTTDASLTNA
+218 QNAEGVTDASLATS
-232 ATTAWLCDGEE
+232 TTAPLADGDE
-243 VGQTL
+243 VAQTI
-248 SVNPS
+248 SMNPS
-253 KVSAWYTL
+253 KASAWYTL
-261 ECQSANKVVAE
+261 ECQATNKVVAE
-272 DNATFVYKL
+272 NNATFVYKL

-290 STSADRKWYLMRF
+290 STSTDRKWYLMRF
-303 WGRDNNFASYLNA
+303 QGSDNNFASYLNT

-324 TAVKSFAHLLANEDK
+324 TAVKSFTNLLANEDK

-359 KYLYIPNNGNN
+359 KYLYIHTGNN

-386 PNNNNG
+386 PNNKG
-392 GFSLQMSGKA
+392 GFSLQKSGNA
-402 SACFGHHVGANLGV
+402 NACFGHHVGANLGV
-416 WDNDGSYNAAQS
+416 WNNGDSYNAVQS

-481 LKTVNNKLV
+481 LKTVNNKLLT
-490 KAVNTT
+490 AVNTT

-556 VPNDDKSAYYLLYV
+556 VPNDDKSAYYLLNV

-667 SFPYATQVTDNV
+667 AFPYDTKVTGDV
-679 KAYYASEINTD
+679 KAYYASDID
-690 GVITLSEYADGVIP
+690 ASGVITLSEYADGVIP
-704 ANQGAILYNDGGA
+704 ANQGAILYSDAA

-742 TKLAGFDADATYALG
+742 TKLAGFEADNTYALG
-757 KKENDEVAFMLNGL
+757 KKGNGEVAFMLNGL
-771 TVITANKA
+771 TVISANKA

-806 TVVAGTNDGVQY
+806 TVVAGANDGVQY

>member
-1 MKKFTFLLS
+1 MKRFTFLLS

-54 NINNQKYINIDNYD
+54 NINNQKYINIDNFD

-107 VNGKYMPAAAD
+107 VSGKYMPAAAD
-118 NNNSGGATATETAAS
+118 NNNDGGATAADAAAS
-133 FVIQNRSTGYD
+133 FVILTHTINE
-144 ASKNDYSGTPTIHNN
+144 TPSVTKD
-159 DGQFVIKNESNN
+159 DGSYVIKNASDDKA
-171 LSFDMGGDDMNQFC
+171 FDMSGDDFNQFC
-185 GWHGEGSNCWYK
+185 GWQGKGANCWYK
-197 IVPVTVSAT
+197 IVPVTVSET

-211 RKLTFTV
+211 RNVTFTV
-218 QNTEGTTDASLTNA
+218 QNAEGVTDASLATS
-232 ATTAWLCDGEE
+232 TTAPLADGDE
-243 VGQTL
+243 VAQTI
-248 SVNPS
+248 SMNPS
-253 KVSAWYTL
+253 KASAWYTL
-261 ECQSANKVVAE
+261 ECQATNKVVAT

-281 TEGTAPFEY
+281 TEGTAPFAY
-290 STSADRKWYLMRF
+290 STSTDRKWYLMRF

-324 TAVKSFAHLLANEDK
+324 TAVKSFANLLANEDK

-359 KYLYIPNNGNN
+359 KYLYIPTGNN

-386 PNNNNG
+386 PNNNG
-392 GFSLQMSGKA
+392 GFSLQKSDNPN
-402 SACFGHHVGANLGV
+402 ACFGHHNGANLAV
-416 WDNDGSYNAAQS
+416 WNNGGSYNAAQS

-437 KAKGFLT
+437 KAKTFLT
-444 SNVENVNTN
+444 SDVENVNTN

-468 LKTEFQN
+468 LKKNLQN

-481 LKTVNNKLV
+481 LKTANDKLV
-490 KAVNTT
+490 AAVNTT

-511 NKNNYIYMSTINAQV
+511 KANEYIYMSTINAQV
-526 NNTSKE
+526 NNTSNE

-542 IQAGKCNATTLWKF
+542 IQSNKCNATTLWKF
-556 VPNDDKSAYYLLYV
+556 VPNDDKSAYYLLNV

-579 TANDQANI
+579 TVNDQASI
-587 AMVKDKTATVA
+587 AMVKDKAATVA

-613 GDHCINAYKGGD
+613 GDYCINAYKGGN
-625 YENLG
+625 YENIG

-667 SFPYATQVTDNV
+667 AFPYATQVTGDV

-690 GVITLSEYADGVIP
+690 GVITLSEYANGVIP
-704 ANQGAILYNDGGA
+704 ANQGAILYNEGA

-732 PTKNYLNAAV
+732 PAKNYLNAAV
-742 TKLAGFDADATYALG
+742 TKLAGFGADATYALG
-757 KKENDEVAFMLNGL
+757 KKENGEVAFMLNGL

-806 TVVAGTNDGVQY
+806 TVVAGANDGVQY

>member
-107 VNGKYMPAAAD
+107 VSGKYMPAAAD
-118 NNNSGGATATETAAS
+118 NNNDGGATAADAAAS
-133 FVIQNRSTGYD
+133 FVILTHTINE
-144 ASKNDYSGTPTIHNN
+144 TPSVTKD
-159 DGQFVIKNESNN
+159 DGSYVIKNASDDKA
-171 LSFDMGGDDMNQFC
+171 FDMSGDDLNQFC
-185 GWHGEGSNCWYK
+185 GWQGKGANCWYK
-197 IVPVTVSAT
+197 IVPVTVSET

-211 RKLTFTV
+211 RNVTFTV
-218 QNTEGTTDASLTNA
+218 QNAEGVTDASLATS
-232 ATTAWLCDGEE
+232 TTAPLADGDE
-243 VGQTL
+243 VAQTI
-248 SVNPS
+248 SMNPS
-253 KVSAWYTL
+253 KASAWYTL
-261 ECQSANKVVAE
+261 ECQATNKVVAA

-281 TEGTAPFEY
+281 TEGTAPFAY
-290 STSADRKWYLMRF
+290 STSTDRKWYLMRF

-324 TAVKSFAHLLANEDK
+324 TAVKSFANLLANEDK

-359 KYLYIPNNGNN
+359 KYLYIPTGNN

-386 PNNNNG
+386 PNNNG
-392 GFSLQMSGKA
+392 GFSLQKSDNPN
-402 SACFGHHVGANLGV
+402 ACFGHHNGANLAV
-416 WDNDGSYNAAQS
+416 WNNGGSYNAAQS

-453 VNLLGVYMSDADKAA
+453 VNLLGVYMSDADKAT
-468 LKTEFQN
+468 LKKELQN

-490 KAVNTT
+490 AAVKTT

-556 VPNDDKSAYYLLYV
+556 VPNDDKSAYYLLNV

-579 TANDQANI
+579 TADNQDKI
-587 AMVKDKTATVA
+587 AMVKDKAETVA

-613 GDHCINAYKGGD
+613 GDHCINAYYGGNS
-625 YENLG
+625 ENIG
-630 RYDND
+630 RYDSD
-635 GDGKDSDGNTW
+635 GDGKDSEGNTW

-667 SFPYATQVTDNV
+667 AFPYATKVTGDV
-679 KAYYASEINTD
+679 KAYYASDIDVD

-742 TKLAGFDADATYALG
+742 TKLAGFGADETYALG
-757 KKENDEVAFMLNGL
+757 KKENGEVAFMLNGL
-771 TVITANKA
+771 TVISANKA
-779 YINKSDLTSGG
+779 YINKSDLTGG
-790 IASNVL
+790 SIASNVL

>member
-43 DLVNGGTYVFY
+43 DLVDGGTYVFY
-54 NINNQKYINIDNYD
+54 NINNQKYINIDNFD
-68 NLHFG
+68 NFHFG
-73 RAAELSVDKK
+73 RAAELSVDQKN
-83 LSASAVFTF
+83 SASAVFTF
-92 HITKGETTT
+92 HITKGEPTT

-107 VNGKYMPAAAD
+107 VNGKYMPAASD

-133 FVIQNRSTGYD
+133 FVIQNESTGYD
-144 ASKNDYSGTPTIHNN
+144 PNKNNYSGTTTTRD

-171 LSFDMGGDDMNQFC
+171 LSFDMGGDDKNQFC

-197 IVPVTVSAT
+197 IVPVTVSTT
-206 ETVTA
+206 ETVTP

-232 ATTAWLCDGEE
+232 ATTVWLCDGEE

-290 STSADRKWYLMRF
+290 STSTDRKWYLMRF

-324 TAVKSFAHLLANEDK
+324 TAVKSFANLLANEDK

-359 KYLYIPNNGNN
+359 KYLYIPTGNN

-386 PNNNNG
+386 PNNNG
-392 GFSLQMSGKA
+392 GFSLQKSDNPNV
-402 SACFGHHVGANLGV
+402 CFGHHNGANLAV
-416 WDNDGSYNAAQS
+416 WNNGGSYNAAQS

-453 VNLLGVYMSDADKAA
+453 VNLLGVYMSDADKAT
-468 LKTEFQN
+468 LKKELQN

-490 KAVNTT
+490 AAVKTT

-556 VPNDDKSAYYLLYV
+556 VPNDDKSAYYLLNV

-579 TANDQANI
+579 TADNQDKI
-587 AMVKDKTATVA
+587 AMVKDKAETVA

-613 GDHCINAYKGGD
+613 GDHCINAYYGGNS
-625 YENLG
+625 ENIG
-630 RYDND
+630 RYDSD
-635 GDGKDSDGNTW
+635 GDGKDSEGNTW

-667 SFPYATQVTDNV
+667 AFPYATKVTGDV
-679 KAYYASEINTD
+679 KAYYASDIDVD

-757 KKENDEVAFMLNGL
+757 KKENGEVAFMLNGL

-806 TVVAGTNDGVQY
+806 TVVAGANDGVQY

>member
-54 NINNQKYINIDNYD
+54 NINNQKYINIDNFD

-107 VNGKYMPAAAD
+107 VSGKYMPAAAD
-118 NNNSGGATATETAAS
+118 NNNDGGATAADAAAS
-133 FVIQNRSTGYD
+133 FVILTHTINE
-144 ASKNDYSGTPTIHNN
+144 TPSVTKG
-159 DGQFVIKNESNN
+159 DGSYVIKNASDDKA
-171 LSFDMGGDDMNQFC
+171 FDMSGDDFNQFC
-185 GWHGEGSNCWYK
+185 GWQGKGANCWYK
-197 IVPVTVSAT
+197 IVPVTVSET

-211 RKLTFTV
+211 RNVTFTV
-218 QNTEGTTDASLTNA
+218 QNAEGVTDASLATS
-232 ATTAWLCDGEE
+232 TTAPLADGDE
-243 VGQTL
+243 VAQTI
-248 SVNPS
+248 SMNPS
-253 KVSAWYTL
+253 KASAWYTL
-261 ECQSANKVVAE
+261 ECQATNKVVAA

-281 TEGTAPFEY
+281 TEGTAPFAY
-290 STSADRKWYLMRF
+290 STSTDRKWYLMRF
-303 WGRDNNFASYLNA
+303 QGSDNNFASYLNT

-324 TAVKSFAHLLANEDK
+324 TAVKSFTNLLANEDK

-359 KYLYIPNNGNN
+359 KYLYIHTGNN

-386 PNNNNG
+386 PNNKG
-392 GFSLQMSGKA
+392 GFSLQKSGNA
-402 SACFGHHVGANLGV
+402 NACFGHHVGANLGV
-416 WDNDGSYNAAQS
+416 WNNGDSYNAVQS

-542 IQAGKCNATTLWKF
+542 IQSNKCNATTLWKF
-556 VPNDDKSAYYLLYV
+556 VPNDDKSAYYLLNV

-579 TANDQANI
+579 TANNQASI
-587 AMVKDKTATVA
+587 AMVKDKAATVA

-613 GDHCINAYKGGD
+613 GDYCINAFEGGD
-625 YENLG
+625 SEKIG

-667 SFPYATQVTDNV
+667 AFPYATQVTGDV

-732 PTKNYLNAAV
+732 PAKNYLNAAV
-742 TKLAGFDADATYALG
+742 TKLAGFGADETYALG
-757 KKENDEVAFMLNGL
+757 KKENGEVAFMLNGL

-806 TVVAGTNDGVQY
+806 TVVAGANDGVQY

>member
-31 APDLTKAVTNLD
+31 APDLNQAVTNLE
-43 DLVNGGTYVFY
+43 DLQDGGTYVFY
-54 NINNQKYINIDNYD
+54 NINNRKYINIDNFG

-73 RAAELSVDKK
+73 RAAELSVDQKI
-83 LSASAVFTF
+83 SASAVFTF

-107 VNGKYMPAAAD
+107 VAGKYMPAAAD
-118 NNNSGGATATETAAS
+118 NNEGGGATATETAAS
-133 FVIQNRSTGYD
+133 FVIQNQTIEETPVV
-144 ASKNDYSGTPTIHNN
+144 KNDGSY
-159 DGQFVIKNESNN
+159 VIKNVSSN
-171 LSFDMGGDDMNQFC
+171 LAFDMSGDDKNQFC
-185 GWHGEGSNCWYK
+185 GWQGKGDNCWYK

-206 ETVTA
+206 ETVTP

-218 QNTEGTTDASLTNA
+218 QNDKGVEESGLTNA
-232 ATTAWLCDGEE
+232 ATTVWLCYGDK
-243 VGQTL
+243 VAQTL
-248 SVNPS
+248 PISDLTRVSV
-253 KVSAWYTL
+253 WYTL
-261 ECQSANKVVAE
+261 ECQSTNKVFAE
-272 DNATFVYKL
+272 NNTAFTYKL

-290 STSADRKWYLMRF
+290 STSTDRKWYLMRF
-303 WGRDNNFASYLNA
+303 NNSDNNFASYLKA
-316 TDANINVE
+316 TDVNINVQ
-324 TAVKSFAHLLANEDK
+324 TAVKSFADLLANENK

-359 KYLYIPNNGNN
+359 KYLYIPTGNN
-370 QELLQLNDEG
+370 QELLQLSDEG

-386 PNNNNG
+386 ANNG
-392 GFSLQMSGKA
+392 GFSLQKSGNA
-402 SACFGHHVGANLGV
+402 NACFGFHNGANLAV
-416 WDNDGSYNAAQS
+416 WNNGSSYNHVKS

-437 KAKGFLT
+437 KAKAFLT
-444 SNVENVNTN
+444 SNVENANTDA
-453 VNLLGVYMSDADKAA
+453 NLLGVYIAETDKAN
-468 LKTEFQN
+468 LKTEVQN
-475 ATDFAA
+475 ATDFNA
-481 LKTVNNKLV
+481 LKTANGKLLV
-490 KAVNTT
+490 KTT
-496 PDENAYYQIKSVAGV
+496 PEKDAYYQIKSVAGV
-511 NKNNYIYMSTINAQV
+511 NKNSCIYMSTFDAQV

-532 LVENNANATR
+532 LVENKANATR
-542 IQAGKCNATTLWKF
+542 IQASQCNATTLWKF
-556 VPNDDKSAYYLLYV
+556 VPNADNSAYYLLNV

-579 TANDQANI
+579 TAHAQGSI
-587 AMVKDKTATVA
+587 AMVKDQADAAA

-604 SGTKFALVL
+604 SGTKFALVY
-613 GDHCINAYKGGD
+613 GDHCVNAFEGGD
-625 YENLG
+625 KATLG
-630 RYDND
+630 VWDND
-635 GDGKDSDGNTW
+635 ADGRDSEGNTW

-667 SFPYATQVTDNV
+667 AFPYATQVTGDV
-679 KAYYASEINTD
+679 KAYYASDINAD

-704 ANQGAILYNDGGA
+704 ANQGAILYNEGA
-717 TTAVLNILTSSTAAA
+717 TTAVLNILTSTTAAA
-732 PTKNYLNAAV
+732 PAKNYLNAAV

-818 FDLQGRRVL
+818 FDLQGRHVL